1 MAADDSFIRYSDF
14 IVPDD
19 SIEKLIGLL
28 EQVNI
33 HMTKVAQ
40 SVPVTAE
47 KMTAAIKKVT
57 GVTTDGE
64 NALAEMATFIE
75 KLEKA
80 YRDLAYAQSDFGKA
94 AAVVKEQ
101 IKETNQETLS
111 QYKLEKAAKGAID
124 ALNESL
130 RREKSLYDALSEADR
145 LNTAIGGEQIK
156 IIRKL
161 TEERAYAQRELKAS
175 IGAVNDYVRAQVN
188 VMKQDDKLA
197 FATARATDAAA
208 RKRKALKL
216 DAAAMNT
223 NSTSIEGLKARLDR
237 LVASYRKLDE
247 ATRNS
252 AEGENMR
259 KDIMDLTAQYESLNA
274 TMNGSSLSSDALANA
289 SRRLALA
296 QSEEAERIAEINA
309 QADVANYK
317 IKARIQLETDLEKA
331 EERLRLAQSGEAA
344 ALAATNQDIAEQNRL
359 NQTRAA
365 LMRANIPIEVEARN
379 QVDFTKLSYDQLNAI
394 YEANALE
401 LKKLSLS
408 QKAQRDELVAY
419 QQQIAAIMTTM
430 EAGISAGRGGM
441 QRLGKNFDGL
451 SYSISQLLREAPAA
465 AVSMN
470 TFFLAISNNVPM
482 VVDQIRKVI
491 VANKQLKAAGTET
504 VSVVKQIGKSLLSF
518 NAIMMLVV
526 TLFTFFGEDILKW
539 AKNLITGNK
548 VIISTTKALKNLKK
562 QIKETSDEFGEGLS
576 TLYRLQL
583 QWKNLRTEAE
593 KTKWIKNNQSEFS
606 KLGIAIND
614 VADAENVF
622 VKNTAAVIESM
633 RLRAIAA
640 AGEQLATEEYKKAM
654 QEGASRGA
662 LEADYKA
669 HEQSVRGQVRAQ
681 YLQGQQL
688 GSNVWVRD
696 ENGRL
701 RLQVA
706 TQAEL
711 NRRQEEALANDKE
724 RAKQAKEIAASRK
737 LEQQYLQNG
746 MQYTK
751 IALGYTQDVIDV
763 LNSAGIK
770 SEDQKGADKSGANK
784 SGSGRG
790 ARSLDEYIRN
800 MSTTLIKK
808 ANDAAAEAIEDGFEQ
823 RKAQIEANYQNEL
836 AELQKIY
843 GKNED
848 ILNKRGAYAKA
859 TLTPEQ
865 RNKIETSNKA
875 ISQIIVNLE
884 VATNQ
889 KLEKLER
896 EHNIQ
901 MNKLTEERYQYIL
914 NIGTATADEQLDLQ
928 KKILEA
934 QKQAEIET
942 YQKRNQD
949 DRIRDEN
956 GNDIGLQLINQA
968 YAKKEK
974 DLVTKHTQEMYR
986 IIVTGLDNELEAVKS
1001 NSDEEL
1007 NIMLKK
1013 LEAERQIAL
1022 AENRLKPASEQV
1034 SESSINTAF
1043 DTKVARTKGSYA
1055 LEGFEQKQSLEKA
1068 KFDNTEHTTI
1078 QTARFELEQE
1088 KALWEEKVRLAEAGM
1103 LDWSDTQIEEA
1114 KQMIANFEKE
1124 LKKLPKGINEI
1135 IAEIG
1140 EYGVG
1145 GTILKHLGFDDDTV
1159 DAMSMAIDQIK
1170 DSISSLIDAWV
1181 DAADAAV
1188 EAADKQVEAAQKV
1201 LDAEI
1206 EARNNGYANSVV
1218 TAQKELELAK
1228 KSQGEAIKEK
1238 QKAQKAQLAIDTI
1251 TQTSSLITATAQIWS
1266 ALGGVSVIGPALA
1279 IAAIATMW
1287 GTFAA
1292 AKIKAAQVAS
1302 QSEQYGEGGLE
1313 FLEGG
1318 SHASGNDI
1326 DLGVENRRHK
1336 RIRAEG
1342 GEALAIISKKRT
1354 RQYRDILPG
1363 IINSLNKG
1371 TFEQSYMQSFAT
1383 PIGLQL
1389 AGVGQTTDISRLE
1402 RDVTRIKEELSYK
1415 YYSEPDRTIIKNG
1428 NLTRIIKK

>member
-19 SIEKLIGLL
+19 SIEKLIELL
-28 EQVNI
+28 EQVNV
-33 HMTKVAQ
+33 HMSKVAQ

-75 KLEKA
+75 KLEKS

-94 AAVVKEQ
+94 TAVVKEQ
-101 IKETNQETLS
+101 IKEANQETLS
-111 QYKLEKAAKGAID
+111 RYKLDKAAKGAID
-124 ALNESL
+124 ALNESIK
-130 RREKSLYDALSEADR
+130 RETALYNALSEADR
-145 LNTAIGGEQIK
+145 MNVHTNDEHLKK
-156 IIRKL
+156 IRQL
-161 TEERAYAQRELKAS
+161 TQERAYAQRELKAS
-175 IGAVNDYVRAQVN
+175 ISAVNDYVRAQTN
-188 VMKQDDKLA
+188 MLKQDDSLA
-197 FATARATDAAA
+197 AMTARYADAAA
-208 RKRKALKL
+208 RKRKTHQL

-223 NSTSIEGLKARLDR
+223 KATSIDGLKARLDQ

-247 ATRNS
+247 SARNS
-252 AEGENMR
+252 AQGVQMQ
-259 KDIMDLTAQYESLNA
+259 KDIMNLTAQYESLNA
-274 TMNGSSLSSDALANA
+274 TMNGSSLSADALANA

-296 QSEEAERIAEINA
+296 QSTEAERIAEINA
-309 QADVANYK
+309 QADIANFK

-331 EERLRLAQSGEAA
+331 EERLRIAQSGEAA
-344 ALAATNQDIAEQNRL
+344 ELAATNQDIAEQNQL
-359 NQTRAA
+359 NQARAA

-401 LKKLSLS
+401 LRKLSLS
-408 QKAQRDELVAY
+408 QKAQRGELTAY
-419 QQQIAAIMTTM
+419 QQQIAALMTTM

-482 VVDQIRKVI
+482 VVDQIKRVI
-491 VANKQLKAAGTET
+491 TANKQLKAAGTET

-526 TLFTFFGEDILKW
+526 TLLTFFGEDILKW
-539 AKNLITGNK
+539 AKKLITGNNI
-548 VIISTTKALKNLKK
+548 IISTTKALKNLKK

-606 KLGIAIND
+606 KLGIAINN
-614 VADAENVF
+614 VAEAENVF

-662 LEADYKA
+662 LEADYNV

-681 YLQGQQL
+681 YLQGQQI
-688 GSNVWVRD
+688 GSKVWSRD
-696 ENGRL
+696 ENGML

-711 NRRQEEALANDKE
+711 SKLQESALANDKK
-724 RAKQAKEIAASRK
+724 RAKQAKEIAAARER
-737 LEQQYLQNG
+737 EQQYIQNG
-746 MQYTK
+746 MLYTK

-763 LNSAGIK
+763 LNAAGIK
-770 SEDQKGADKSGANK
+770 PEDQKGTDKSGY
-784 SGSGRG
+784 GRG

-808 ANDAAAEAIEDGFEQ
+808 ANDAAAKAIEDGFEQ

-836 AELQKIY
+836 AELQKMY
-843 GKNED
+843 SKNDD
-848 ILNKRGAYAKA
+848 ILNKRGAYAKT

-865 RNKIETSNKA
+865 RNQIETANKG
-875 ISQIIVNLE
+875 ISQILINLE
-884 VATNQ
+884 VAKNQ
-889 KLEKLER
+889 ELEKLER
-896 EHNIQ
+896 EHNIH
-901 MNKLTEERYQYIL
+901 MNKLAEERYQYIL
-914 NIGTATADEQLDLQ
+914 NLGKATADEQLDLQ
-928 KKILEA
+928 KNILVA
-934 QKQAEIET
+934 QKRAEIEA
-942 YQKRNQD
+942 YQKRNKD

-968 YAKKEK
+968 YAKKEE
-974 DLVTKHTQEMYR
+974 DLVTKHMQEMYR
-986 IIVTGLDNELEAVKS
+986 IIVAGLDNELEAVQS

-1007 NIMLKK
+1007 SIKLRK
-1013 LEAERQIAL
+1013 LEAERKIAL

-1034 SESSINTAF
+1034 SESSINAAF
-1043 DTKVARTKGSYA
+1043 DTKVARTKGSHI
-1055 LEGFEQKQSLEKA
+1055 LEGFEQKQGLQKA
-1068 KFDNTEHTTI
+1068 RFNSVEHTTTQI
-1078 QTARFELEQE
+1078 RRFELEQE
-1088 KALWEEKVRLAEAGM
+1088 KALWEEKVKLAEAGM
-1103 LDWSDTQIEEA
+1103 LNWSKVQIDEA
-1114 KQMIANFEKE
+1114 KQMIANINMQ
-1124 LKKLPKGINEI
+1124 LDKLPRKFDEI
-1135 IAEIG
+1135 LADIG
-1140 EYGVG
+1140 EYGIG
-1145 GTILKHLGFDDDTV
+1145 GTILKHLGFDDNAIGAFDKV
-1159 DAMSMAIDQIK
+1159 FDAIK
-1170 DSISSLIDAWV
+1170 DNISSLIDSWNE
-1181 DAADAAV
+1181 AAQAAV
-1188 EAADKQVEAAQKV
+1188 DAADKQVEAAKSV
-1201 LDAEI
+1201 LDAEL

-1218 TAQKELELAK
+1218 TAQKELALARK
-1228 KSQGEAIKEK
+1228 KREEAIKEK
-1238 QKAQKAQLAIDTI
+1238 EKAQKAQLAIDTV
-1251 TQTSSLITATAQIWS
+1251 TQTSSLITATAQLWS
-1266 ALGGVSVIGPALA
+1266 AVGGVPIIGPALA

-1287 GTFAA
+1287 GSFAA

-1326 DLGVENRRHK
+1326 DLGVENKRHK
-1336 RIRAEG
+1336 RMRAEG
-1342 GEALAIISKKRT
+1342 GEALAIINKKRT

-1363 IINSLNKG
+1363 IIESLNKG
-1371 TFEQSYMQSFAT
+1371 TFEQSYMQSFAA
-1383 PIGLQL
+1383 PVELQL
-1389 AGVGQTTDISRLE
+1389 AGFGQPTDISRLE
-1402 RDVTRIKEELSYK
+1402 QDVSRIKEELGYR
-1415 YYSEPDRTIIKNG
+1415 YYSEPDRTIVKKG
-1428 NLTRIIKK
+1428 NLTRIIRR

>member
-19 SIEKLIGLL
+19 SIEKLIELL
-28 EQVNI
+28 EQVNV
-33 HMTKVAQ
+33 HMSKVAQ

-75 KLEKA
+75 KLEKS

-94 AAVVKEQ
+94 TAVVKEQ
-101 IKETNQETLS
+101 IKEANQETLS
-111 QYKLEKAAKGAID
+111 RYKLDKAAKGAID
-124 ALNESL
+124 ALNESIK
-130 RREKSLYDALSEADR
+130 RETALYNALSEADR
-145 LNTAIGGEQIK
+145 MNVHTNDEQLAK
-156 IIRKL
+156 IRQL
-161 TEERAYAQRELKAS
+161 TQERAYAQRELKAS
-175 IGAVNDYVRAQVN
+175 ISAVNDYVRAQTN
-188 VMKQDDKLA
+188 MLKQDDSLA
-197 FATARATDAAA
+197 AMTARYADAAA
-208 RKRKALKL
+208 RKRKAHQL

-223 NSTSIEGLKARLDR
+223 EATSIDGLKARLDQ

-247 ATRNS
+247 SARNS
-252 AEGENMR
+252 AQGVQMQ
-259 KDIMDLTAQYESLNA
+259 KDIMNLTAQYESLNA
-274 TMNGSSLSSDALANA
+274 IMNGSSLSADALANA

-296 QSEEAERIAEINA
+296 QSTEAERIAEINA
-309 QADVANYK
+309 QADIANFK

-344 ALAATNQDIAEQNRL
+344 ELAATNQDIAEQNRL
-359 NQTRAA
+359 NQARAA

-401 LKKLSLS
+401 LRKLSLS
-408 QKAQRDELVAY
+408 QKAQRDELTAY
-419 QQQIAAIMTTM
+419 QQHIAALMTTM

-482 VVDQIRKVI
+482 VVDQIKRVI
-491 VANKQLKAAGTET
+491 TANKQLKAAGTET

-526 TLFTFFGEDILKW
+526 TLLTFFGEDILKW

-562 QIKETSDEFGEGLS
+562 QIKETSEEFGEGLS
-576 TLYRLQL
+576 TLYCLQL

-606 KLGIAIND
+606 KLGIAINN

-662 LEADYKA
+662 LEADYRV

-681 YLQGQQL
+681 YLQGQQI
-688 GSNVWVRD
+688 GSKVWSRD
-696 ENGRL
+696 ENGML

-711 NRRQEEALANDKE
+711 SKLQESALANDEK
-724 RAKQAKEIAASRK
+724 RARQAKEIAAARER
-737 LEQQYLQNG
+737 EQQYIQNG
-746 MQYTK
+746 IQYTK

-763 LNSAGIK
+763 LNAAGIK
-770 SEDQKGADKSGANK
+770 PEDQKGADK

-808 ANDAAAEAIEDGFEQ
+808 ANDAAAKAIEDGFEQ

-836 AELQKIY
+836 AELQKMY
-843 GKNED
+843 SKNDD
-848 ILNKRGAYAKA
+848 ILNKRGAYAKT

-865 RNKIETSNKA
+865 RNQIETANKG
-875 ISQIIVNLE
+875 ISQIIINLE
-884 VATNQ
+884 VAKNQ
-889 KLEKLER
+889 ELEKLER
-896 EHNIQ
+896 EHNIH
-901 MNKLTEERYQYIL
+901 MNKLAEERYQYIL
-914 NIGTATADEQLDLQ
+914 NLGEATADEQLDLQ
-928 KKILEA
+928 KNILKA
-934 QKQAEIET
+934 QKRAEIEA

-949 DRIRDEN
+949 DRIRDDD
-956 GNDIGLQLINQA
+956 GNDIGLRLINQT
-968 YAKKEK
+968 YAKKEE
-974 DLVTKHTQEMYR
+974 DLVTKHMQEMYR
-986 IIVTGLDNELEAVKS
+986 IIVAGLDNELEAVQS

-1007 NIMLKK
+1007 SIKLRK
-1013 LEAERQIAL
+1013 LEAERKIAL

-1034 SESSINTAF
+1034 SESSINAAF
-1043 DTKVARTKGSYA
+1043 DTKAARTRGSHI
-1055 LEGFEQKQSLEKA
+1055 LEGFEQEQGLQKA
-1068 KFDNTEHTTI
+1068 RFYSVEHTTTQI
-1078 QTARFELEQE
+1078 KRFELEQE
-1088 KALWEEKVRLAEAGM
+1088 KAMWEEKVKLAEAGM
-1103 LDWSDTQIEEA
+1103 LNWSKVQIDEA
-1114 KQMIANFEKE
+1114 KQMIANINMQ
-1124 LKKLPKGINEI
+1124 LDKLPRKFDEI
-1135 IAEIG
+1135 LADIG
-1140 EYGVG
+1140 EYGIG
-1145 GTILKHLGFDDDTV
+1145 GTILKHLGFDDNAIGAFNKV
-1159 DAMSMAIDQIK
+1159 FDAIK
-1170 DSISSLIDAWV
+1170 DNISSLIDSWNE
-1181 DAADAAV
+1181 AAQAAV
-1188 EAADKQVEAAQKV
+1188 DAADKQVEAAKSV
-1201 LDAEI
+1201 LDAEL

-1218 TAQKELELAK
+1218 TAQKELALARK
-1228 KSQGEAIKEK
+1228 KREEAIKEK
-1238 QKAQKAQLAIDTI
+1238 EKAQKAQLAIDTV
-1251 TQTSSLITATAQIWS
+1251 TQTSSLITATAQLWS
-1266 ALGGVSVIGPALA
+1266 AVGGVPIIGPALA
-1279 IAAIATMW
+1279 LAAIATMW
-1287 GTFAA
+1287 GSFAA

-1326 DLGVENRRHK
+1326 DLGVENKRHK
-1336 RIRAEG
+1336 RMRAEG
-1342 GEALAIISKKRT
+1342 GEALAIINKKRT

-1363 IINSLNKG
+1363 IIESLNKG

-1383 PIGLQL
+1383 PVELQL
-1389 AGVGQTTDISRLE
+1389 AGFSQSTDISRLE
-1402 RDVTRIKEELSYK
+1402 QDVSRIKEELGYR
-1415 YYSEPDRTIIKNG
+1415 YYSEPDRTIVKKG
-1428 NLTRIIKK
+1428 NLTRIIRK

>member
-19 SIEKLIGLL
+19 SIEKLIELL
-28 EQVNI
+28 EQVNV
-33 HMTKVAQ
+33 HMSKVAQ

-75 KLEKA
+75 RLEKS

-94 AAVVKEQ
+94 TAVVKEQ
-101 IKETNQETLS
+101 IKEVNQETLS
-111 QYKLEKAAKGAID
+111 RYKLDKAAKGAID

-130 RREKSLYDALSEADR
+130 RREKVLYDALSEADR
-145 LNTAIGGEQIK
+145 LNSTIGDKQIE

-175 IGAVNDYVRAQVN
+175 VGAVQDYVRAQTN
-188 VMKQDDKLA
+188 MIKQDDRLA
-197 FATARATDAAA
+197 SLTARYTDAAA
-208 RKRKALKL
+208 RKRKAHQL

-223 NSTSIEGLKARLDR
+223 NATSIDGLKARLDQ
-237 LVASYRKLDE
+237 LVASYRELDE
-247 ATRNS
+247 STRNS
-252 AEGENMR
+252 AQGVQMQ
-259 KDIMDLTAQYESLNA
+259 KDIMNLTAQYEALNA
-274 TMNGSSLSSDALANA
+274 TMNGSSLNADALANA

-296 QSEEAERIAEINA
+296 QSAEAEHIAEINA
-309 QADVANYK
+309 QADVANFK

-344 ALAATNQDIAEQNRL
+344 QLAATNQDIAEQNRL
-359 NQTRAA
+359 NQARAA

-401 LKKLSLS
+401 LRKLSLS
-408 QKAQRDELVAY
+408 QKAQRDELTAY
-419 QQQIAAIMTTM
+419 QQQIAVLMTTM
-430 EAGISAGRGGM
+430 EAGISVGHGGM
-441 QRLGKNFDGL
+441 RRLGKNFDGL

-470 TFFLAISNNVPM
+470 TFFLAVSNNVPM

-491 VANKQLKAAGTET
+491 LANKQLKAAGTET

-518 NAIMMLVV
+518 NAVMMLVV
-526 TLFTFFGEDILKW
+526 TLLTFFGEDILKW

-548 VIISTTKALKNLKK
+548 IIISTTKALKNLKK

-606 KLGIAIND
+606 KLGIAINN
-614 VADAENVF
+614 VTEAENVF

-662 LEADYKA
+662 LEADYSV
-669 HEQSVRGQVRAQ
+669 HEQSVRGQIRAQ
-681 YLQGQQL
+681 YLQGQQI
-688 GSNVWVRD
+688 GSKVWSRD
-696 ENGRL
+696 ENGML

-711 NRRQEEALANDKE
+711 SKLQESALANDKE
-724 RAKQAKEIAASRK
+724 RAKQAKEIAAARER
-737 LEQQYLQNG
+737 EQQYIQNG
-746 MQYTK
+746 MLYTK

-770 SEDQKGADKSGANK
+770 SEDQKGGDKSG

-790 ARSLDEYIRN
+790 VRSLDEYIRN

-808 ANDAAAEAIEDGFEQ
+808 ANDAAAKAIEDGFEQ

-836 AELQKIY
+836 AELQKMY
-843 GKNED
+843 SKNED

-865 RNKIETSNKA
+865 RNQIETANKG
-875 ISQIIVNLE
+875 ISQILTNLE
-884 VATNQ
+884 VAKNQ
-889 KLEKLER
+889 ELEKLER

-901 MNKLTEERYQYIL
+901 MNKLAEERYQYIL
-914 NIGTATADEQLDLQ
+914 NLGNATADEQLDLQ
-928 KKILEA
+928 KKILAA
-934 QKQAEIET
+934 QKRVEIET

-949 DRIRDEN
+949 DRIRDED
-956 GNDIGLQLINQA
+956 GNDIGLRLINQT
-968 YAKKEK
+968 YAKKEE
-974 DLVTKHTQEMYR
+974 DLVTKHMQEMYR
-986 IIVTGLDNELEAVKS
+986 IIVAGLDNELEAVQS

-1007 NIMLKK
+1007 SIKLKK
-1013 LEAERQIAL
+1013 LEAERKIAL
-1022 AENRLKPASEQV
+1022 AENRLKPVSEQV
-1034 SESSINTAF
+1034 SESSINAAF
-1043 DTKVARTKGSYA
+1043 DTKAARTKGSHI
-1055 LEGFEQKQSLEKA
+1055 LEGFEQRQGLQKA
-1068 KFDNTEHTTI
+1068 RFDSAEHTTTQI
-1078 QTARFELEQE
+1078 KRFELEQE
-1088 KALWEEKVRLAEAGM
+1088 KAMWEEKVKLAEAGM
-1103 LDWSDTQIEEA
+1103 LNWSKVQIDEA
-1114 KQMIANFEKE
+1114 KQMIANINME
-1124 LKKLPKGINEI
+1124 LDKLPRKFDEI
-1135 IAEIG
+1135 LADIG
-1140 EYGVG
+1140 EYGIG
-1145 GTILKHLGFDDDTV
+1145 GTILKHLGFDND
-1159 DAMSMAIDQIK
+1159 AIDAFGTVFDAIK
-1170 DSISSLIDAWV
+1170 DNISSLIDSWNE
-1181 DAADAAV
+1181 AAQAAV
-1188 EAADKQVEAAQKV
+1188 DAADKQVEAAKSV
-1201 LDAEI
+1201 LDAEL

-1218 TAQKELELAK
+1218 TAQKELALSRK
-1228 KSQGEAIKEK
+1228 KREEAIKEK
-1238 QKAQKAQLAIDTI
+1238 EKAQKAQLAIDTI
-1251 TQTSSLITATAQIWS
+1251 TQTSSLITATAQLWS
-1266 ALGGVSVIGPALA
+1266 SVGGVPIIGPALA

-1287 GTFAA
+1287 GSFAA

-1326 DLGVENRRHK
+1326 DLGVENKRHK
-1336 RIRAEG
+1336 RMRAEG

-1363 IINSLNKG
+1363 IIESLNKG
-1371 TFEQSYMQSFAT
+1371 TFEQSYMQSFAA
-1383 PIGLQL
+1383 PVELQL
-1389 AGVGQTTDISRLE
+1389 AGFSQSTDISRLE
-1402 RDVTRIKEELSYK
+1402 QDVSRIKEELGYR
-1415 YYSEPDRTIIKNG
+1415 YYSEPDRTIVKKG
-1428 NLTRIIKK
+1428 NLTRIIRK

>member
-28 EQVNI
+28 EQVNV

-75 KLEKA
+75 KLERA

-101 IKETNQETLS
+101 IKEANQETIS

-130 RREKSLYDALSEADR
+130 RREKALYDALSETDR

-156 IIRKL
+156 MIRKL
-161 TEERAYAQRELKAS
+161 TEERAYAQRELRAS

-188 VMKQDDKLA
+188 EMKQEDRLA
-197 FATARATDAAA
+197 AVTARTADSVA
-208 RKRKALKL
+208 RKRKEHKL
-216 DAAAMNT
+216 NAAAMNT
-223 NSTSIEGLKARLDR
+223 DATSIEGLKARLDQ
-237 LVASYRKLDE
+237 LVASYRKLDG
-247 ATRNS
+247 ATRSS
-252 AEGENMR
+252 AEGEKMR
-259 KDIMDLTAQYESLNA
+259 KDIMDLTAQYEALNA
-274 TMNGSSLSSDALANA
+274 IMNGSSLSADALANA

-309 QADVANYK
+309 QADIANYK

-344 ALAATNQDIAEQNRL
+344 ELAATNQDIAEQNRL

-419 QQQIAAIMTTM
+419 QQQIAALMTTM
-430 EAGISAGRGGM
+430 EVGISAGRGGM

-482 VVDQIRKVI
+482 VVDQIKRVI
-491 VANKQLKAAGTET
+491 TANKQLRAAGIET
-504 VSVVKQIGKSLLSF
+504 VSVIKQIGKSLVSF
-518 NAIMMLVV
+518 NAIMMAMV

-539 AKNLITGNK
+539 VKNLITGNRI
-548 VIISTTKALKNLKK
+548 IISTTKALKNLKK
-562 QIKETSDEFGEGLS
+562 QIKETSDEFGENLS
-576 TLYRLQL
+576 VLYRLQL
-583 QWKNLRTEAE
+583 QWKNLRTETE
-593 KTKWIKNNQSEFS
+593 KTRWIKNNQSEFS
-606 KLGIAIND
+606 KLGIAINS
-614 VADAENVF
+614 VADAENAF
-622 VKNTAAVIESM
+622 IKNTGAVIESI

-640 AGEQLATEEYKKAM
+640 AAEQLAAEEYKKAM

-662 LEADYKA
+662 LEAEYQA
-669 HEQSVRGQVRAQ
+669 HENSVRGRIQAE
-681 YLQGQQL
+681 YLQGGQVGGYSWTHDSYGRQVLQKTTQEQL
-688 GSNVWVRD
+688 NK
-696 ENGRL
+696 L
-701 RLQVA
+701 
-706 TQAEL
+706 
-711 NRRQEEALANDKE
+711 QEEALANDKK
-724 RAKQAKEIAASRK
+724 RAKQAKEIAASRER
-737 LEQQYLQNG
+737 EQQYIQNG
-746 MQYTK
+746 VQYTRMG
-751 IALGYTQDVIDV
+751 LGYTQDIIDK
-763 LNSAGIK
+763 LNAAGIK
-770 SEDQKGADKSGANK
+770 SADQKSTG
-784 SGSGRG
+784 GSKG

-808 ANDAAAEAIEDGFEQ
+808 ANDAAAKAIEDGFEQ
-823 RKAQIEANYQNEL
+823 RRAQIEANYLNEL
-836 AELQKIY
+836 AELQKTY
-843 GKNED
+843 SKNDD
-848 ILNKRGAYAKA
+848 ILNKRGAYANT
-859 TLTPEQ
+859 TLTSEQ
-865 RNKIETSNKA
+865 RNKIETANKA
-875 ISQIIVNLE
+875 IGQILINLE
-884 VATNQ
+884 VATN
-889 KLEKLER
+889 KELEDLER

-901 MNKLTEERYQYIL
+901 MNKLVEERYQYIL
-914 NIGTATADEQLDLQ
+914 DIGTATMDEQLDLQ

-934 QKQAEIET
+934 QRKAEIEA

-949 DRIRDEN
+949 DRIRDKN
-956 GNDIGLQLINQA
+956 GNDIGLPLINA
-968 YAKKEK
+968 
-974 DLVTKHTQEMYR
+974 
-986 IIVTGLDNELEAVKS
+986 
-1001 NSDEEL
+1001 
-1007 NIMLKK
+1007 
-1013 LEAERQIAL
+1013 
-1022 AENRLKPASEQV
+1022 
-1034 SESSINTAF
+1034 AF
-1043 DTKVARTKGSYA
+1043 DTKVARTEGRYT
-1055 LEGFEQKQSLEKA
+1055 LEDFEQKQSLEKA
-1068 KFDNTEHTTI
+1068 RFDNAEHTTVQI
-1078 QTARFELEQE
+1078 TRFELEQE
-1088 KALWEEKVRLAEAGM
+1088 KALWEEKVKLAKAGM
-1103 LDWSDTQIEEA
+1103 LDWSKTQIEEA
-1114 KQMIANFEKE
+1114 EQMITNLDKE
-1124 LKKLPKGINEI
+1124 LKKLPTGINEVL
-1135 IAEIG
+1135 AEIG
-1140 EYGVG
+1140 EYGIG
-1145 GTILKHLGFDDDTV
+1145 GTILKHLGFDDEAV
-1159 DAMSMAIDQIK
+1159 DAMSTAIDQIK

-1188 EAADKQVEAAQKV
+1188 EAANKQVDAAQKV

-1206 EARNNGYANSVV
+1206 EARNNGYANQVV
-1218 TAQKELELAK
+1218 TAQKELELARK
-1228 KSQGEAIKEK
+1228 NQNAAIKEK
-1238 QKAQKAQLAIDTI
+1238 QKAQKAQLALDTA
-1251 TQTSSLITATAQIWS
+1251 TQASSLVTASAQIWA
-1266 ALGGVSVIGPALA
+1266 ALSGVKVIGPALA

-1287 GTFAA
+1287 GSFIDARA
-1292 AKIKAAQVAS
+1292 RAS
-1302 QSEQYGEGGLE
+1302 QVVSRSEQYGEGGLE

-1326 DLGVENRRHK
+1326 DLGVENKRHK
-1336 RIRAEG
+1336 RMRAEG

-1363 IINSLNKG
+1363 IIESLNKG
-1371 TFEQSYMQSFAT
+1371 TFEQSYTQSFAV

-1389 AGVGQTTDISRLE
+1389 AGASQPTDISRLE
-1402 RDVTRIKEELSYK
+1402 RDVTRIKEELGYR
-1415 YYSEPDRTIIKNG
+1415 YYSEPDRTIVKKG

>member
-19 SIEKLIGLL
+19 SIEKLIELL
-28 EQVNI
+28 EQVNV
-33 HMTKVAQ
+33 HMSKVAQ

-75 KLEKA
+75 KLEKS

-94 AAVVKEQ
+94 TAVVKEQ
-101 IKETNQETLS
+101 IKEVNQETLS
-111 QYKLEKAAKGAID
+111 RYKLDKAAKGAID
-124 ALNESL
+124 ALNESIKH
-130 RREKSLYDALSEADR
+130 ETALYNALSEADR
-145 LNTAIGGEQIK
+145 MNVHTNDEQLAK
-156 IIRKL
+156 IRQL
-161 TEERAYAQRELKAS
+161 TQERAYAQRELKAS
-175 IGAVNDYVRAQVN
+175 ISAVNDYVRAQVN
-188 VMKQDDKLA
+188 MIKQDDSLA
-197 FATARATDAAA
+197 TVTARYADAAA
-208 RKRKALKL
+208 RKRKTHQL

-223 NSTSIEGLKARLDR
+223 NASSIEGLKARLNQ

-247 ATRNS
+247 SARNS
-252 AEGENMR
+252 AQGVQMQ
-259 KDIMDLTAQYESLNA
+259 KDIMNLTAQYEALNA
-274 TMNGSSLSSDALANA
+274 TMNGSSLSADALANA

-296 QSEEAERIAEINA
+296 QSAEAEHIAEINA
-309 QADVANYK
+309 QADVANFK

-344 ALAATNQDIAEQNRL
+344 QLAATNQDIAEQNRL
-359 NQTRAA
+359 NQARAA

-394 YEANALE
+394 YEVNALE
-401 LKKLSLS
+401 LRKLSLS
-408 QKAQRDELVAY
+408 QKAQRDELTAY
-419 QQQIAAIMTTM
+419 QQQIAALMTTM
-430 EAGISAGRGGM
+430 EAGISVGRGGM

-491 VANKQLKAAGTET
+491 LANKQLKAAGTET

-518 NAIMMLVV
+518 NAVIMLVV

-539 AKNLITGNK
+539 AKKLITGNK
-548 VIISTTKALKNLKK
+548 IIISTTKALKNLKK

-583 QWKNLRTEAE
+583 QWKNLRTEVE

-606 KLGIAIND
+606 KLGIAINN

-622 VKNTAAVIESM
+622 IKNTAAVIESM

-662 LEADYKA
+662 LEADYRV
-669 HEQSVRGQVRAQ
+669 HEQSVRGQIRAQ
-681 YLQGQQL
+681 YLQGQQI
-688 GSNVWVRD
+688 GSKVWSRD
-696 ENGRL
+696 ENGML

-711 NRRQEEALANDKE
+711 SKLQESALANDKE
-724 RAKQAKEIAASRK
+724 RAKQVKEIAAARER
-737 LEQQYLQNG
+737 EQQYIQNG
-746 MQYTK
+746 MLYTK

-770 SEDQKGADKSGANK
+770 PEDQKGGDKSG

-790 ARSLDEYIRN
+790 VRSLDEYIRN

-808 ANDAAAEAIEDGFEQ
+808 ANDAAAKAIEDGFEQ

-836 AELQKIY
+836 AELQKMY
-843 GKNED
+843 SKNED

-865 RNKIETSNKA
+865 RNQIETANKG
-875 ISQIIVNLE
+875 ISQILTNLE
-884 VATNQ
+884 VAKNQ
-889 KLEKLER
+889 ELEKLER

-901 MNKLTEERYQYIL
+901 MNKLAEERYQYIL
-914 NIGTATADEQLDLQ
+914 NLGNATADEQLDLQ
-928 KKILEA
+928 KKILAA
-934 QKQAEIET
+934 QKKAEIET

-949 DRIRDEN
+949 DRIRDED
-956 GNDIGLQLINQA
+956 GNDIGLRLINQT
-968 YAKKEK
+968 YAKKEE
-974 DLVTKHTQEMYR
+974 DLVTKHMQEMYR
-986 IIVTGLDNELEAVKS
+986 IIVAGLDNELEAVQS

-1007 NIMLKK
+1007 SIKLKK
-1013 LEAERQIAL
+1013 LEAERKIAL

-1034 SESSINTAF
+1034 SESSINAAF
-1043 DTKVARTKGSYA
+1043 DTKVARTKGSHI
-1055 LEGFEQKQSLEKA
+1055 LEGFEQRQGLQKA
-1068 KFDNTEHTTI
+1068 RFDSAEHTTTQI
-1078 QTARFELEQE
+1078 KRFELEQE
-1088 KALWEEKVRLAEAGM
+1088 KAMWEEKVKLAEAGM
-1103 LDWSDTQIEEA
+1103 LNWSKVQIDEA
-1114 KQMIANFEKE
+1114 KQMIANINME
-1124 LKKLPKGINEI
+1124 LDKLPRKFDEI
-1135 IAEIG
+1135 LADIG
-1140 EYGVG
+1140 EYGIG
-1145 GTILKHLGFDDDTV
+1145 GTILKHLGFDND
-1159 DAMSMAIDQIK
+1159 AIDAFGTVFDAIK
-1170 DSISSLIDAWV
+1170 DNISSLIDSWNE
-1181 DAADAAV
+1181 AAQAAV
-1188 EAADKQVEAAQKV
+1188 DAADKQVEAAKSV
-1201 LDAEI
+1201 LDAEL

-1218 TAQKELELAK
+1218 TAQKELALSRK
-1228 KSQGEAIKEK
+1228 KREEAIKEK
-1238 QKAQKAQLAIDTI
+1238 EKAQKAQLAIDTI
-1251 TQTSSLITATAQIWS
+1251 TQTSSLITATAQLWS
-1266 ALGGVSVIGPALA
+1266 SVGGVPIIGPALA

-1287 GTFAA
+1287 GSFAA

-1326 DLGVENRRHK
+1326 DLGVENKRHK
-1336 RIRAEG
+1336 RMRAEG

-1363 IINSLNKG
+1363 IIESLNKG
-1371 TFEQSYMQSFAT
+1371 TFEQSYMQSFAA
-1383 PIGLQL
+1383 PVELQL
-1389 AGVGQTTDISRLE
+1389 AGFSQSTDISRLE
-1402 RDVTRIKEELSYK
+1402 QDVSRIKEELGYR
-1415 YYSEPDRTIIKNG
+1415 YYSEPDRTIVKKG
-1428 NLTRIIKK
+1428 NLTRIIRK

>member
-28 EQVNI
+28 EQVNV
-33 HMTKVAQ
+33 HMSKVAQ

-64 NALAEMATFIE
+64 NALAEMAAFIE

-130 RREKSLYDALSEADR
+130 RREKALYDALSETDR

-156 IIRKL
+156 MIRKL
-161 TEERAYAQRELKAS
+161 TEERAYAQRELRAS
-175 IGAVNDYVRAQVN
+175 VGAANDYVRAQVN
-188 VMKQDDKLA
+188 AMKQEDKLA
-197 FATARATDAAA
+197 LLTARTADIAA
-208 RKRKALKL
+208 RKRKEHQLN
-216 DAAAMNT
+216 AAAMNQ
-223 NSTSIEGLKARLDR
+223 NATSIAGLKARLDQ
-237 LVASYRKLDE
+237 LVHTYRQLDVT
-247 ATRNS
+247 TRES
-252 AEGENMR
+252 PTGEKMR
-259 KDIMDLTAQYESLNA
+259 KDIMDLTAQYEALNA
-274 TMNGSSLSSDALANA
+274 SMNGSSLSADALANA

-296 QSEEAERIAEINA
+296 QSTEAERIAEINA

-344 ALAATNQDIAEQNRL
+344 ELAATNQDIAEQNRL

-419 QQQIAAIMTTM
+419 QQQIAALMTTM
-430 EAGISAGRGGM
+430 EVGISAGRGGM

-491 VANKQLKAAGTET
+491 TANKQLKAAGTET
-504 VSVVKQIGKSLLSF
+504 VSVVKQIVKSLFSF

-526 TLFTFFGEDILKW
+526 TLLTFFGEDILKW

-562 QIKETSDEFGEGLS
+562 QIKKTSDEFGEGLS

-606 KLGIAIND
+606 KLGIAINNI
-614 VADAENVF
+614 ADAENVF
-622 VKNTAAVIESM
+622 IKNTGAVIESM

-640 AGEQLATEEYKKAM
+640 AAEQLAAEEYKKAM
-654 QEGASRGA
+654 QEGASRAA
-662 LEADYKA
+662 LEADYEA
-669 HEQSVRGQVRAQ
+669 HEKSVRGRIQAQ
-681 YLQGQQL
+681 YLQNGQV
-688 GSNVWVRD
+688 GDYTWTHER
-696 ENGRL
+696 GRQV
-701 RLQVA
+701 LQKT
-706 TQAEL
+706 TQEEL
-711 NRRQEEALANDKE
+711 NRLQEEALKTDKE
-724 RAKQAKEIAASRK
+724 RAKQAKEIEASSKR
-737 LEQQYLQNG
+737 EAQYKANG
-746 MQYTK
+746 VQFTRM
-751 IALGYTQDVIDV
+751 ALGYTQDVIDK
-763 LNSAGIK
+763 LNAAGIK
-770 SEDQKGADKSGANK
+770 TEDQKDAGA
-784 SGSGRG
+784 GRG
-790 ARSLDEYIRN
+790 VRSLDEYIRN

-808 ANDAAAEAIEDGFEQ
+808 ANDAAANAIEDGFEQ
-823 RKAQIEANYQNEL
+823 RKAQIEADYQNEL
-836 AELQKIY
+836 AELQKMY
-843 GKNED
+843 SKNED
-848 ILNKRGAYAKA
+848 ILNKRGAYAKT

-865 RNKIETSNKA
+865 RNQIETSNKA
-875 ISQIIVNLE
+875 IGQILINLE
-884 VATNQ
+884 VAKNQ

-914 NIGTATADEQLDLQ
+914 NLGEATADEQLDLQ

-934 QKQAEIET
+934 QKKAEIEA

-956 GNDIGLQLINQA
+956 GNDIGPQLISQT

-986 IIVTGLDNELEAVKS
+986 IIVTGLDNELEAVQS

-1007 NIMLKK
+1007 DILLKK

-1034 SESSINTAF
+1034 SESSIKAAFNTKA
-1043 DTKVARTKGSYA
+1043 DRAKGSHA
-1055 LEGFEQKQSLEKA
+1055 LEGFEQKQALKKA
-1068 KFDNTEHTTI
+1068 RFDSTEHTTI
-1078 QTARFELEQE
+1078 QINRFELEQE
-1088 KALWEEKVRLAEAGM
+1088 RDLWTKKVELAEAGM
-1103 LDWSDTQIEEA
+1103 LDWSKTQIDEA

-1124 LKKLPKGINEI
+1124 LKKLPKGVNEI

-1145 GTILKHLGFDDDTV
+1145 GTILKRLGFDDKAV
-1159 DAMSMAIDQIK
+1159 DAMGMTIDQIK
-1170 DSISSLIDAWV
+1170 DNISSLIDAWNE
-1181 DAADAAV
+1181 AAQAAV
-1188 EAADKQVEAAQKV
+1188 DAADKQVEAAQRT

-1206 EARNNGYANSVV
+1206 EARNNGYANEVV
-1218 TAQKELELAK
+1218 TAQKELALARK
-1228 KSQGEAIKEK
+1228 NREKALKE
-1238 QKAQKAQLAIDTI
+1238 QEKAQKAQRALDSIQQA
-1251 TQTSSLITATAQIWS
+1251 SNLVTAS
-1266 ALGGVSVIGPALA
+1266 ALIWAQLGFPYAIPA
-1279 IAAIATMW
+1279 IALMW
-1287 GTFAA
+1287 ASFAA
-1292 AKIKAAQVAS
+1292 AKIKALQVS
-1302 QSEQYGEGGLE
+1302 KQNTEQYGEGGLE

-1326 DLGVENRRHK
+1326 DLGVENKRHK
-1336 RIRAEG
+1336 RMRAEG

-1363 IINSLNKG
+1363 IIESLNKG
-1371 TFEQSYMQSFAT
+1371 TFEQSYMQSFAA
-1383 PIGLQL
+1383 PIELQL

-1402 RDVTRIKEELSYK
+1402 RDVTHIKEELGYR
-1415 YYSEPDRTIIKNG
+1415 YYSEPDQTIIKKG

>member
-28 EQVNI
+28 EQVNV

-101 IKETNQETLS
+101 IKEANQETIS

-130 RREKSLYDALSEADR
+130 RREKALYDALSETDR

-156 IIRKL
+156 MIRKL
-161 TEERAYAQRELKAS
+161 TEERAYAQRELRAS

-188 VMKQDDKLA
+188 EMKQEDRLA
-197 FATARATDAAA
+197 AVTARTADSAA
-208 RKRKALKL
+208 RKRKEHKL
-216 DAAAMNT
+216 NAAAMNT
-223 NSTSIEGLKARLDR
+223 DATSIEGLKARLDQ
-237 LVASYRKLDE
+237 LVASYRKLDG
-247 ATRNS
+247 ATRSS
-252 AEGENMR
+252 AEGEKMR
-259 KDIMDLTAQYESLNA
+259 KDIMDLTAQYEALNA
-274 TMNGSSLSSDALANA
+274 IMNGSSLSADALANA

-296 QSEEAERIAEINA
+296 QSEEAEHIAEINA
-309 QADVANYK
+309 QADIANYK

-408 QKAQRDELVAY
+408 QKAQRDELVTY
-419 QQQIAAIMTTM
+419 QQQIAALMTTM
-430 EAGISAGRGGM
+430 EVGISAGRGGM

-482 VVDQIRKVI
+482 VVDQIRRVI
-491 VANKQLKAAGTET
+491 IANKQLKAAGAET
-504 VSVVKQIGKSLLSF
+504 VSVVKQIGKSLVSF
-518 NAIMMLVV
+518 NAIMMAVV
-526 TLFTFFGEDILKW
+526 TLFTLFGEDILKW
-539 AKNLITGNK
+539 AKNLVTGNK

-654 QEGASRGA
+654 QEGTSRGA
-662 LEADYKA
+662 LEADYQA
-669 HEQSVRGQVRAQ
+669 HEQSVRGQIRAQ
-681 YLQGQQL
+681 YLQGQQI
-688 GSNVWVRD
+688 GSNVWTRD
-696 ENGRL
+696 KSGRL
-701 RLQVA
+701 RLQVT

-724 RAKQAKEIAASRK
+724 RAKQAKEIADARER
-737 LEQQYLQNG
+737 EQQYIQNG

-770 SEDQKGADKSGANK
+770 SEDQKSTGNAGA
-784 SGSGRG
+784 GRG
-790 ARSLDEYIRN
+790 ARSLNEYIRN

-808 ANDAAAEAIEDGFEQ
+808 ANDAAAKAIEDGFEQ

-836 AELQKIY
+836 AELQKTY
-843 GKNED
+843 SKNDD
-848 ILNKRGAYAKA
+848 ILNKRGAYANT

-865 RNKIETSNKA
+865 RNQIETSNKA
-875 ISQIIVNLE
+875 IGQILINLE

-889 KLEKLER
+889 ELEKLER

-914 NIGTATADEQLDLQ
+914 DIGNATMDEQLDLQ

-934 QKQAEIET
+934 QRKAEIEA

-956 GNDIGLQLINQA
+956 GNDIGLPLINA
-968 YAKKEK
+968 
-974 DLVTKHTQEMYR
+974 
-986 IIVTGLDNELEAVKS
+986 
-1001 NSDEEL
+1001 
-1007 NIMLKK
+1007 
-1013 LEAERQIAL
+1013 
-1022 AENRLKPASEQV
+1022 
-1034 SESSINTAF
+1034 AF
-1043 DTKVARTKGSYA
+1043 DTKVARTVGRYT
-1055 LEGFEQKQSLEKA
+1055 LEDFEQKQSLEKA
-1068 KFDNTEHTTI
+1068 RFDNIEHTTVQI
-1078 QTARFELEQE
+1078 TRFELEQE
-1088 KALWEEKVRLAEAGM
+1088 KALWEEKVKLAKAGM
-1103 LDWSDTQIEEA
+1103 LDWSKTQIEEA
-1114 KQMIANFEKE
+1114 EQMITNLDKE
-1124 LKKLPKGINEI
+1124 LKKLPTGINEVL
-1135 IAEIG
+1135 AEIG
-1140 EYGVG
+1140 EYGIG
-1145 GTILKHLGFDDDTV
+1145 GTILKHLGFDDNQIG
-1159 DAMSMAIDQIK
+1159 AFNMAIDAIK
-1170 DSISSLIDAWV
+1170 DNISSLVDAWNEAAQAAV
-1181 DAADAAV
+1181 DAAN
-1188 EAADKQVEAAQKV
+1188 KQVDAAQKV

-1206 EARNNGYANSVV
+1206 EARNNGYANKVV
-1218 TAQKELELAK
+1218 TAQKELELARK
-1228 KSQGEAIKEK
+1228 NQDAAIKEK
-1238 QKAQKAQLAIDTI
+1238 QKAQKAQLAIDAV
-1251 TQTSSLITATAQIWS
+1251 TQASSLVTASAQIWS
-1266 ALGGVSVIGPALA
+1266 ALSGVKVIGPALA
-1279 IAAIATMW
+1279 IAAIGAMW
-1287 GTFAA
+1287 GSFID
-1292 AKIKAAQVAS
+1292 AKIRASQIRS

-1326 DLGVENRRHK
+1326 DLGVENKRHK
-1336 RIRAEG
+1336 RMRAEG

-1363 IINSLNKG
+1363 IIESLNKG
-1371 TFEQSYMQSFAT
+1371 TFEQSYTQSFAV

-1389 AGVGQTTDISRLE
+1389 AGASQPTDISRLE
-1402 RDVTRIKEELSYK
+1402 RDVTRIKEELGYR
-1415 YYSEPDRTIIKNG
+1415 YYSEPDRTIVKKG

>member
-19 SIEKLIGLL
+19 SIEKLIELL
-28 EQVNI
+28 EQVNV
-33 HMTKVAQ
+33 HMSKVAQ

-75 KLEKA
+75 KLEKS

-94 AAVVKEQ
+94 TAVVKEQ
-101 IKETNQETLS
+101 IKEVNQETLS
-111 QYKLEKAAKGAID
+111 RYKLDKAAKGAID

-130 RREKSLYDALSEADR
+130 RREKVLYDALSEADR
-145 LNTAIGGEQIK
+145 LNSTIGDKQIE

-175 IGAVNDYVRAQVN
+175 VGAVQDYVRAQTN
-188 VMKQDDKLA
+188 MIKQDDRLA
-197 FATARATDAAA
+197 SLTARYTDAAA
-208 RKRKALKL
+208 RKRKAHQL

-223 NSTSIEGLKARLDR
+223 NATSIDGLKARLDQ

-247 ATRNS
+247 STRNS
-252 AEGENMR
+252 AQGVQMQ
-259 KDIMDLTAQYESLNA
+259 KDIMNLTAQYEALNA
-274 TMNGSSLSSDALANA
+274 TMSGSSLSADALANA
-289 SRRLALA
+289 SRRLALT
-296 QSEEAERIAEINA
+296 QSAEAEHIAEINA
-309 QADVANYK
+309 QADVANFK

-344 ALAATNQDIAEQNRL
+344 QLAATNQDIAEQNRL
-359 NQTRAA
+359 NQARAA

-401 LKKLSLS
+401 LRKLSLS
-408 QKAQRDELVAY
+408 QKAQRDELTAY
-419 QQQIAAIMTTM
+419 QQQIAALMTTM
-430 EAGISAGRGGM
+430 EAGISVGRGGM

-491 VANKQLKAAGTET
+491 LANKQLKAAGTET

-518 NAIMMLVV
+518 NAVMMLVV
-526 TLFTFFGEDILKW
+526 TLLTFFGEDILKW
-539 AKNLITGNK
+539 AKKLITGNK
-548 VIISTTKALKNLKK
+548 IIISTTKALKNLKK

-606 KLGIAIND
+606 KLGIAINN

-622 VKNTAAVIESM
+622 IKNTAAVIESM

-640 AGEQLATEEYKKAM
+640 AGEQLATEDYKKAM

-662 LEADYKA
+662 LEADYRV
-669 HEQSVRGQVRAQ
+669 HEQSVRGQIRAQ
-681 YLQGQQL
+681 YLQGQQI
-688 GSNVWVRD
+688 GSKVWSRD
-696 ENGRL
+696 ENGML

-711 NRRQEEALANDKE
+711 SKLQESALANDKE
-724 RAKQAKEIAASRK
+724 RAKQAKEIAAARER
-737 LEQQYLQNG
+737 EQQYIQNG
-746 MQYTK
+746 MLYTK

-763 LNSAGIK
+763 LNAAGIK
-770 SEDQKGADKSGANK
+770 PEDQKGDDKSG

-790 ARSLDEYIRN
+790 VRSLDEYIRN

-808 ANDAAAEAIEDGFEQ
+808 ANDAAAKAIEDGFEQ

-836 AELQKIY
+836 AELQKMY
-843 GKNED
+843 SKNDD
-848 ILNKRGAYAKA
+848 ILNKRGAYAKT

-865 RNKIETSNKA
+865 RNQIETANKG
-875 ISQIIVNLE
+875 ISQILTNLE
-884 VATNQ
+884 VAKNQ
-889 KLEKLER
+889 ELEKLER

-901 MNKLTEERYQYIL
+901 MNKLAEERYQYIL
-914 NIGTATADEQLDLQ
+914 NLGNATADEQLDLQ
-928 KKILEA
+928 KKILAA
-934 QKQAEIET
+934 QKKAEIET

-949 DRIRDEN
+949 DRIRDED
-956 GNDIGLQLINQA
+956 GNDIGLRLINQT
-968 YAKKEK
+968 YAKKEE
-974 DLVTKHTQEMYR
+974 DLVTKHMQEMYR
-986 IIVTGLDNELEAVKS
+986 IIVAGLDNELEAVQS

-1007 NIMLKK
+1007 SILLKK
-1013 LEAERQIAL
+1013 LEAERKIAL

-1034 SESSINTAF
+1034 SESSINAAF
-1043 DTKVARTKGSYA
+1043 DTKVARTKGSHI
-1055 LEGFEQKQSLEKA
+1055 LEGFEQKQGLQKA
-1068 KFDNTEHTTI
+1068 RFDSVEHTTTQI
-1078 QTARFELEQE
+1078 KRFELEQE
-1088 KALWEEKVRLAEAGM
+1088 KAMWEEKVKLAEAGM
-1103 LDWSDTQIEEA
+1103 LNWSKVQIDEA
-1114 KQMIANFEKE
+1114 KQMIANIETE
-1124 LKKLPKGINEI
+1124 LNKLPRKFDEI
-1135 IAEIG
+1135 LADIG
-1140 EYGVG
+1140 EYGIG
-1145 GTILKHLGFDDDTV
+1145 GTILKHLGFDND
-1159 DAMSMAIDQIK
+1159 AIDAFGTVFDAIK
-1170 DSISSLIDAWV
+1170 DNISSLIDSWNE
-1181 DAADAAV
+1181 AAQAAV
-1188 EAADKQVEAAQKV
+1188 DAADKQVEAAKSV
-1201 LDAEI
+1201 LDAEL

-1218 TAQKELELAK
+1218 TAQKELALSRK
-1228 KSQGEAIKEK
+1228 KREEAIKEK
-1238 QKAQKAQLAIDTI
+1238 EKAQKAQLAIDTI
-1251 TQTSSLITATAQIWS
+1251 TQTSSLITATAQLWS
-1266 ALGGVSVIGPALA
+1266 SVGGVPIIGPALA
-1279 IAAIATMW
+1279 LAAIATMW
-1287 GTFAA
+1287 GSFAA

-1326 DLGVENRRHK
+1326 DLGVENKRHK
-1336 RIRAEG
+1336 RMRAEG

-1363 IINSLNKG
+1363 IIESLNKG
-1371 TFEQSYMQSFAT
+1371 TFEQSYMQSFAA
-1383 PIGLQL
+1383 PVELQL
-1389 AGVGQTTDISRLE
+1389 AGFSQSTDISRLE
-1402 RDVTRIKEELSYK
+1402 QDVSRIKEELGYR
-1415 YYSEPDRTIIKNG
+1415 YYSEPDRTIVKKG
-1428 NLTRIIKK
+1428 NLTRIIRK

>member
-28 EQVNI
+28 EQVNA

-75 KLEKA
+75 KLEKS

-94 AAVVKEQ
+94 TAVVKEQ
-101 IKETNQETLS
+101 IKEANQETLS
-111 QYKLEKAAKGAID
+111 RYKLDKAAKGAID

-130 RREKSLYDALSEADR
+130 RREKALYDALSEADR
-145 LNTAIGGEQIK
+145 LNASIGGEQIK

-175 IGAVNDYVRAQVN
+175 VGAAQDYVRAQTN
-188 VMKQDDKLA
+188 MLKQDDRLA
-197 FATARATDAAA
+197 AMTARYADVAA
-208 RKRKALKL
+208 RKRKAHQL

-223 NSTSIEGLKARLDR
+223 DATSIEGLKARLDQ

-247 ATRNS
+247 STRNS
-252 AEGENMR
+252 AQGVQMQ
-259 KDIMDLTAQYESLNA
+259 KDIMSLTAQYETLNA
-274 TMNGSSLSSDALANA
+274 TMNGSSLSTDALANA

-296 QSEEAERIAEINA
+296 QSTEAEHIAEINA
-309 QADVANYK
+309 QADIANYK

-331 EERLRLAQSGEAA
+331 EERLRLAQSGEAVE
-344 ALAATNQDIAEQNRL
+344 LAATNQNIAEQNRL

-408 QKAQRDELVAY
+408 QKAQRDELVEY
-419 QQQIAAIMTTM
+419 QQQIAALMTTM

-482 VVDQIRKVI
+482 VVDQIKRVI
-491 VANKQLKAAGTET
+491 TANKQLKTAGTET

-518 NAIMMLVV
+518 NAVVMLVV
-526 TLFTFFGEDILKW
+526 TLLTFFGEDILKW
-539 AKNLITGNK
+539 AKNLITGNN

-562 QIKETSDEFGEGLS
+562 QIKETSGEFGEGLS

-606 KLGIAIND
+606 KLGTAINNI
-614 VADAENVF
+614 ADAENVF
-622 VKNTAAVIESM
+622 IKNTGAVVESM

-640 AGEQLATEEYKKAM
+640 AAEQLAAEEYKKAM
-654 QEGASRGA
+654 QEGASRAA
-662 LEADYKA
+662 LEADYEA
-669 HEQSVRGQVRAQ
+669 HEKSVRGRIQAQ
-681 YLQGQQL
+681 YLQGGQV
-688 GSNVWVRD
+688 GGYTWTHNER
-696 ENGRL
+696 GRQV
-701 RLQVA
+701 LQKT

-711 NRRQEEALANDKE
+711 NRLQEEALKTDKE
-724 RAKQAKEIAASRK
+724 RAKQAKEIEDSSKREA
-737 LEQQYLQNG
+737 QYKANG
-746 MQYTK
+746 VQFTRM
-751 IALGYTQDVIDV
+751 ALGYTQDVIDK
-763 LNSAGIK
+763 LNAAGIK
-770 SEDQKGADKSGANK
+770 TEDQRGADKSSAGA
-784 SGSGRG
+784 GRG

-808 ANDAAAEAIEDGFEQ
+808 ANDAAAKAIEDGFEQ
-823 RKAQIEANYQNEL
+823 RKAQIEADYQNEL
-836 AELQKIY
+836 AELQKMY
-843 GKNED
+843 SKNED
-848 ILNKRGAYAKA
+848 ILNKRGAYAKT

-865 RNKIETSNKA
+865 RNQIETSNKA
-875 ISQIIVNLE
+875 IGQILINLE
-884 VATNQ
+884 VAKNQ
-889 KLEKLER
+889 ELEKLER

-901 MNKLTEERYQYIL
+901 TNKLTEERYQYIL
-914 NIGTATADEQLDLQ
+914 NLGKATADEQLDLQ

-934 QKQAEIET
+934 QKKAEIET

-949 DRIRDEN
+949 DRIRDDN
-956 GNDIGLQLINQA
+956 GNDIGIQLINQT
-968 YAKKEK
+968 YAKKEE
-974 DLVTKHTQEMYR
+974 DLVTKHMQEMYR
-986 IIVTGLDNELEAVKS
+986 IIVAGLDNELEAVQS

-1007 NIMLKK
+1007 NIKLRK

-1034 SESSINTAF
+1034 SESSINAAF
-1043 DTKVARTKGSYA
+1043 DTKAARTKGSHA
-1055 LEGFEQKQSLEKA
+1055 LEGFEQKQALKKA
-1068 KFDNTEHTTI
+1068 RFDSVEHTTI
-1078 QTARFELEQE
+1078 QINRFELKQE

-1103 LDWSDTQIEEA
+1103 LDWSKTQIDEA

-1124 LKKLPKGINEI
+1124 LKKLPKDVNEI

-1145 GTILKHLGFDDDTV
+1145 GTILKRLGFDDEAV
-1159 DAMSMAIDQIK
+1159 DAMGMAIDQIK
-1170 DSISSLIDAWV
+1170 DNISSLIDAWN
-1181 DAADAAV
+1181 DAAQAAV
-1188 EAADKQVEAAQKV
+1188 DAADKQVDAAQKV

-1206 EARNNGYANSVV
+1206 EARNNGYANKVV
-1218 TAQKELELAK
+1218 TAQKELALAK
-1228 KSQGEAIKEK
+1228 KNREKALKE
-1238 QKAQKAQLAIDTI
+1238 QEKAQKAQMALDSIQQA
-1251 TQTSSLITATAQIWS
+1251 SNLVTAS
-1266 ALGGVSVIGPALA
+1266 ALIWAQLGFPYAIPA
-1279 IAAIATMW
+1279 IALMW
-1287 GTFAA
+1287 ASFAA
-1292 AKIKAAQVAS
+1292 AKIKALQVS
-1302 QSEQYGEGGLE
+1302 KQNTEQYGEGGLE

-1326 DLGVENRRHK
+1326 DLGIENKRHK
-1336 RIRAEG
+1336 RMRAEG

-1363 IINSLNKG
+1363 IIESLNKG
-1371 TFEQSYMQSFAT
+1371 TFEQSYMQSFAA

-1402 RDVTRIKEELSYK
+1402 QDVTRIKEELGYR
-1415 YYSEPDRTIIKNG
+1415 YYSEPDRTIIKKG

>member
-19 SIEKLIGLL
+19 SIEKLIELL
-28 EQVNI
+28 EQVNV
-33 HMTKVAQ
+33 HMSKVAQ

-75 KLEKA
+75 KLEKS

-94 AAVVKEQ
+94 TAVVKEQ
-101 IKETNQETLS
+101 IKEANQETLS
-111 QYKLEKAAKGAID
+111 RYKLDKAAKGAID
-124 ALNESL
+124 ALNESIK
-130 RREKSLYDALSEADR
+130 RETALYNALSEADR
-145 LNTAIGGEQIK
+145 MNVHTNDEHLKK
-156 IIRKL
+156 IRQL
-161 TEERAYAQRELKAS
+161 TQERAYAQRELKAS
-175 IGAVNDYVRAQVN
+175 ISAVNDYVRAQTN
-188 VMKQDDKLA
+188 MLKQDDSLA
-197 FATARATDAAA
+197 AMTARYADAAA
-208 RKRKALKL
+208 RKRKAHQL

-223 NSTSIEGLKARLDR
+223 EATSIDGLKARLDQ

-247 ATRNS
+247 SARNS
-252 AEGENMR
+252 AQGVQMQ
-259 KDIMDLTAQYESLNA
+259 KDIMNLTAQYEALNA
-274 TMNGSSLSSDALANA
+274 TMNGSSLSADALANA

-296 QSEEAERIAEINA
+296 QSTEAERIAEINA
-309 QADVANYK
+309 QADIANFK

-331 EERLRLAQSGEAA
+331 EERLRIAQSGEAA
-344 ALAATNQDIAEQNRL
+344 ELAATNQDIAEQNRL
-359 NQTRAA
+359 NQARAA

-401 LKKLSLS
+401 LRKLSLS
-408 QKAQRDELVAY
+408 QKAQRDELTAY
-419 QQQIAAIMTTM
+419 QQQIAALMTTM

-491 VANKQLKAAGTET
+491 TANKQLKAAGTET

-526 TLFTFFGEDILKW
+526 TLLAFFGEDILKW
-539 AKNLITGNK
+539 AKKLITGNN

-606 KLGIAIND
+606 KLGIAINN

-622 VKNTAAVIESM
+622 IKNTAAVIESM

-662 LEADYKA
+662 LEADYRV

-681 YLQGQQL
+681 YLQGQQI
-688 GSNVWVRD
+688 GSKVWSRD
-696 ENGRL
+696 ENGML

-711 NRRQEEALANDKE
+711 SKLQESALANDTK
-724 RAKQAKEIAASRK
+724 RAKQAKEIAAARER
-737 LEQQYLQNG
+737 EQQYIQNG
-746 MQYTK
+746 IQYTK

-770 SEDQKGADKSGANK
+770 PADQKGADKSGY
-784 SGSGRG
+784 GRG

-808 ANDAAAEAIEDGFEQ
+808 ANDAAAKAIEDGFEQ

-836 AELQKIY
+836 AELQKMY
-843 GKNED
+843 SKNDD
-848 ILNKRGAYAKA
+848 ILNKRGAYAKT

-865 RNKIETSNKA
+865 RNQIETANKG
-875 ISQIIVNLE
+875 ISQIIINLE
-884 VATNQ
+884 VAKNQ
-889 KLEKLER
+889 ELEKLER
-896 EHNIQ
+896 EHNIH
-901 MNKLTEERYQYIL
+901 MNKLAEERYQYIL
-914 NIGTATADEQLDLQ
+914 NLGKATADEQLDLQ
-928 KKILEA
+928 KKILVA
-934 QKQAEIET
+934 QKRAEIEA
-942 YQKRNQD
+942 YQKRNKD

-956 GNDIGLQLINQA
+956 GNDIGLQLINQT
-968 YAKKEK
+968 YAKKEE
-974 DLVTKHTQEMYR
+974 DLVTKHMQEMYR
-986 IIVTGLDNELEAVKS
+986 IIVAGLDNELEAVQS

-1007 NIMLKK
+1007 SIKLRK
-1013 LEAERQIAL
+1013 LEAERKIAL

-1034 SESSINTAF
+1034 SESSINAAF
-1043 DTKVARTKGSYA
+1043 DAKAARTKGSHI
-1055 LEGFEQKQSLEKA
+1055 LEGFEQKQGLQKA
-1068 KFDNTEHTTI
+1068 RFNSVEHTTTQI
-1078 QTARFELEQE
+1078 RRFELEQE
-1088 KALWEEKVRLAEAGM
+1088 KALWEEKVKLAEAGM
-1103 LDWSDTQIEEA
+1103 LNWSKVQIDEA
-1114 KQMIANFEKE
+1114 KQMIANINMQ
-1124 LKKLPKGINEI
+1124 LDKLPRKFDEI
-1135 IAEIG
+1135 LADIG
-1140 EYGVG
+1140 EYGIG
-1145 GTILKHLGFDDDTV
+1145 GTILKHLGFDDNAIGAFNNV
-1159 DAMSMAIDQIK
+1159 FDAIK
-1170 DSISSLIDAWV
+1170 DNISSLIDSWNE
-1181 DAADAAV
+1181 AAQAAV
-1188 EAADKQVEAAQKV
+1188 DAADKQVEAAKSV
-1201 LDAEI
+1201 LDAEL

-1218 TAQKELELAK
+1218 TAQKELALARK
-1228 KSQGEAIKEK
+1228 KREEAIKEK
-1238 QKAQKAQLAIDTI
+1238 EKAQKAQLAIDTVA
-1251 TQTSSLITATAQIWS
+1251 QTSSLITATAQLWS
-1266 ALGGVSVIGPALA
+1266 AVGGIPIIGPALA
-1279 IAAIATMW
+1279 LAAIATMW
-1287 GTFAA
+1287 GSFAA

-1302 QSEQYGEGGLE
+1302 RSEQYGEGGLE

-1326 DLGVENRRHK
+1326 DLGVENKRHK
-1336 RIRAEG
+1336 RMRAEG
-1342 GEALAIISKKRT
+1342 GEALAIINKRRT

-1363 IINSLNKG
+1363 IIESLNKG
-1371 TFEQSYMQSFAT
+1371 TFEQSYMQSFAA
-1383 PIGLQL
+1383 PVELQL
-1389 AGVGQTTDISRLE
+1389 AGFGQPTDISRLE
-1402 RDVTRIKEELSYK
+1402 QDVSRIKEELGYR
-1415 YYSEPDRTIIKNG
+1415 YYSEPDRTIVKKG
-1428 NLTRIIKK
+1428 NLTRIIRK

>member
-19 SIEKLIGLL
+19 SIEKLIELL
-28 EQVNI
+28 EQVNV
-33 HMTKVAQ
+33 HMSKVAQ
-40 SVPVTAE
+40 SVPITAE

-75 KLEKA
+75 KLEKS

-94 AAVVKEQ
+94 TAVVKEQ
-101 IKETNQETLS
+101 IKEANQETLS
-111 QYKLEKAAKGAID
+111 RYKLDKAAKGAID
-124 ALNESL
+124 ALNESIKH
-130 RREKSLYDALSEADR
+130 ETALYNALSEADR
-145 LNTAIGGEQIK
+145 MNVHTNDEHLTK
-156 IIRKL
+156 IRKL

-175 IGAVNDYVRAQVN
+175 ISAVNDYVRTQAN
-188 VMKQDDKLA
+188 MLKQEDSLA
-197 FATARATDAAA
+197 SMTARNADVVA
-208 RKRKALKL
+208 RMRKAHQLN
-216 DAAAMNT
+216 AAVTNT
-223 NSTSIEGLKARLDR
+223 SASSIEGLKARLDQ

-247 ATRNS
+247 SERNS
-252 AEGENMR
+252 AQGIQMQE
-259 KDIMDLTAQYESLNA
+259 DIMNLTVQYEALNA
-274 TMNGSSLSSDALANA
+274 TMKGSSLSADALANA
-289 SRRLALA
+289 SRRLSLA
-296 QSEEAERIAEINA
+296 QSAEAEYIAEINA
-309 QADVANYK
+309 QADVANFK

-344 ALAATNQDIAEQNRL
+344 QLAATNQDIAEQNQL

-379 QVDFTKLSYDQLNAI
+379 QVDFTKLSYNQLNAI
-394 YEANALE
+394 YQANALE

-419 QQQIAAIMTTM
+419 QQQIAALMTTM
-430 EAGISAGRGGM
+430 EAGINVGHGGM

-451 SYSISQLLREAPAA
+451 SFSISQLLREAPAA

-491 VANKQLKAAGTET
+491 LANKQLKAAGTET

-518 NAIMMLVV
+518 NAIIMLVV
-526 TLFTFFGEDILKW
+526 TLLTFFGEDILKW
-539 AKNLITGNK
+539 AKKLITGNK
-548 VIISTTKALKNLKK
+548 IIISTTKALKNLKK

-576 TLYRLQL
+576 ILYRLQL

-593 KTKWIKNNQSEFS
+593 KIKWIKNNQSEFS
-606 KLGIAIND
+606 KLGIAINN

-622 VKNTAAVIESM
+622 IKNTAAVIESM

-662 LEADYKA
+662 LEADYRV
-669 HEQSVRGQVRAQ
+669 HEQSVRGQIRAQ
-681 YLQGQQL
+681 YLQGQQI
-688 GSNVWVRD
+688 GSKVWSRD

-711 NRRQEEALANDKE
+711 NKLQDSAIANDKK
-724 RAKQAKEIAASRK
+724 RAKQAKEIAAARER
-737 LEQQYLQNG
+737 EQQYIQNG
-746 MQYTK
+746 MLYTK

-763 LNSAGIK
+763 LNAAGIK
-770 SEDQKGADKSGANK
+770 PEDQKG
-784 SGSGRG
+784 SGRG
-790 ARSLDEYIRN
+790 VRSLDEYIRN

-808 ANDAAAEAIEDGFEQ
+808 ANDAAAKAIEDGFEQ

-836 AELQKIY
+836 AELQKMY
-843 GKNED
+843 SKNED
-848 ILNKRGAYAKA
+848 ILNKRGAYAKT

-865 RNKIETSNKA
+865 RNKIETANKG
-875 ISQIIVNLE
+875 IGQILINLE
-884 VATNQ
+884 VAKNQ
-889 KLEKLER
+889 ELEKLER

-901 MNKLTEERYQYIL
+901 MNKLAEERYQYVL
-914 NIGTATADEQLDLQ
+914 NLGNATADEQLDLQ
-928 KKILEA
+928 KKILAA
-934 QKQAEIET
+934 QKKAEIEA

-949 DRIRDEN
+949 DRIRDED
-956 GNDIGLQLINQA
+956 GNDIGLQLINQT
-968 YAKKEK
+968 YAKKEE
-974 DLVTKHTQEMYR
+974 DLVTKHMQEMYR
-986 IIVTGLDNELEAVKS
+986 IIVAGLDNELEAVQS

-1007 NIMLKK
+1007 SIKLKK
-1013 LEAERQIAL
+1013 LEAERRIAL

-1034 SESSINTAF
+1034 SESSINKAF
-1043 DTKVARTKGSYA
+1043 DTKVARTKGSHI
-1055 LEGFEQKQSLEKA
+1055 LEGFEQKQGLQKA
-1068 KFDNTEHTTI
+1068 RFDSVEHTTTQI
-1078 QTARFELEQE
+1078 RRFELQQE
-1088 KALWEEKVRLAEAGM
+1088 KAMWEEKVKLADAGM
-1103 LDWSDTQIEEA
+1103 LDWSKVQIDEA
-1114 KQMIANFEKE
+1114 KQMIANIETE
-1124 LKKLPKGINEI
+1124 LNKLPKKFDEI
-1135 IAEIG
+1135 LADIG
-1140 EYGVG
+1140 EYGIG
-1145 GTILKHLGFDDDTV
+1145 GTILKHLGFDND
-1159 DAMSMAIDQIK
+1159 AIDAFGTVFDAIK
-1170 DSISSLIDAWV
+1170 DNISSLIDSWNE
-1181 DAADAAV
+1181 AAQAAV
-1188 EAADKQVEAAQKV
+1188 DAADKQVEAAKSV
-1201 LDAEI
+1201 LDAEL

-1218 TAQKELELAK
+1218 TAQKELALSRK
-1228 KSQGEAIKEK
+1228 KREEAIKEK
-1238 QKAQKAQLAIDTI
+1238 EKAQKAQLAIDTI
-1251 TQTSSLITATAQIWS
+1251 TQTSSLITATAQLWS
-1266 ALGGVSVIGPALA
+1266 SVGGVPIIGPALA

-1287 GTFAA
+1287 GSFAA

-1326 DLGVENRRHK
+1326 DLGVENKRHK
-1336 RIRAEG
+1336 RMRAEG

-1363 IINSLNKG
+1363 IIESLNKG
-1371 TFEQSYMQSFAT
+1371 TFEQAYMQSFAA

-1389 AGVGQTTDISRLE
+1389 AGFGQTMDISKLE
-1402 RDVTRIKEELSYK
+1402 RDVNHIKEELGYR
-1415 YYSEPDRTIIKNG
+1415 YYSEPDRTIIKKG
-1428 NLTRIIKK
+1428 NLTRIIRK

>member
-19 SIEKLIGLL
+19 SIEKLIELL
-28 EQVNI
+28 EQVNV
-33 HMTKVAQ
+33 HMSKVAQ

-75 KLEKA
+75 KLEKS

-94 AAVVKEQ
+94 TAVVKEQ
-101 IKETNQETLS
+101 IKEVNQETLS
-111 QYKLEKAAKGAID
+111 RYKLDKAAKGAID

-130 RREKSLYDALSEADR
+130 RREKVLYDALSEADR
-145 LNTAIGGEQIK
+145 RNFTIGDKQIE

-175 IGAVNDYVRAQVN
+175 VGAVQDYVRAQTN
-188 VMKQDDKLA
+188 MIKQDDSLA
-197 FATARATDAAA
+197 SLTARYTDAAA
-208 RKRKALKL
+208 RKRKAHQLN
-216 DAAAMNT
+216 AAAMNT
-223 NSTSIEGLKARLDR
+223 NATSIDGLKARLDQF
-237 LVASYRKLDE
+237 VASYRKLDE
-247 ATRNS
+247 YARNS
-252 AEGENMR
+252 AQGVQMQ
-259 KDIMDLTAQYESLNA
+259 KDIMNLTAQYEALNA
-274 TMNGSSLSSDALANA
+274 TMSGSSLSTDALANA
-289 SRRLALA
+289 SRRLSLA
-296 QSEEAERIAEINA
+296 QSAEAEHIAEINA
-309 QADVANYK
+309 QADVANFK

-344 ALAATNQDIAEQNRL
+344 QLAATNQDIAEQNRL
-359 NQTRAA
+359 NQARAA

-401 LKKLSLS
+401 LRKLSLS
-408 QKAQRDELVAY
+408 QKAQRDELTAY
-419 QQQIAAIMTTM
+419 QQQIAALMTTM
-430 EAGISAGRGGM
+430 EAGISVGRGGM

-491 VANKQLKAAGTET
+491 LANKQLKAAGTET

-526 TLFTFFGEDILKW
+526 TLLTFFGEDILKW
-539 AKNLITGNK
+539 AKKLITGNK
-548 VIISTTKALKNLKK
+548 IIISTTKALKNLKK

-606 KLGIAIND
+606 KLGIAINN
-614 VADAENVF
+614 VAEAENVF

-662 LEADYKA
+662 LEADYNV

-681 YLQGQQL
+681 YLQGQQI
-688 GSNVWVRD
+688 GSKIWGRD

-711 NRRQEEALANDKE
+711 SKLQESALANDKE
-724 RAKQAKEIAASRK
+724 RAKQAKEIAAARER
-737 LEQQYLQNG
+737 EQQYIQNG
-746 MQYTK
+746 MLYTK

-770 SEDQKGADKSGANK
+770 PEDQKGGDKSGF
-784 SGSGRG
+784 GSGRG
-790 ARSLDEYIRN
+790 VRSLDEYIRN

-808 ANDAAAEAIEDGFEQ
+808 ANDAAAKAIEDGFEQ

-836 AELQKIY
+836 AELQKMY
-843 GKNED
+843 SKNED

-865 RNKIETSNKA
+865 RNQIETANKG
-875 ISQIIVNLE
+875 IGQILINLE
-884 VATNQ
+884 VAKNQ
-889 KLEKLER
+889 ELEKLER

-901 MNKLTEERYQYIL
+901 MNKLAEERYQYIL
-914 NIGTATADEQLDLQ
+914 NLGNATADEQLDLQ
-928 KKILEA
+928 KKILAA
-934 QKQAEIET
+934 QKKAEIEA

-949 DRIRDEN
+949 DRIRDED
-956 GNDIGLQLINQA
+956 GNDIGLRLINQT
-968 YAKKEK
+968 YAKKEE
-974 DLVTKHTQEMYR
+974 DLVTKHMQEMYR
-986 IIVTGLDNELEAVKS
+986 IIVAGLDNELEAVQS

-1007 NIMLKK
+1007 SIKLKK
-1013 LEAERQIAL
+1013 LEAERKIAL

-1034 SESSINTAF
+1034 SESSINAAF
-1043 DTKVARTKGSYA
+1043 DTKVARTKGSHI
-1055 LEGFEQKQSLEKA
+1055 LEGFEQKQGLQKA
-1068 KFDNTEHTTI
+1068 RFDSVEHTTTQI
-1078 QTARFELEQE
+1078 KRFELGQE
-1088 KALWEEKVRLAEAGM
+1088 KAMWEEKVKLAEAGM
-1103 LDWSDTQIEEA
+1103 LDWSKVQIDEA
-1114 KQMIANFEKE
+1114 KQMIANIETE
-1124 LKKLPKGINEI
+1124 LNKLPRKFDEI
-1135 IAEIG
+1135 LADIG
-1140 EYGVG
+1140 EYGIG
-1145 GTILKHLGFDDDTV
+1145 GTILKRLGFDND
-1159 DAMSMAIDQIK
+1159 AIDAFGTVFDAIK
-1170 DSISSLIDAWV
+1170 DNISSLIDSWNE
-1181 DAADAAV
+1181 AAQAAV
-1188 EAADKQVEAAQKV
+1188 DAADKQVEAAKSV
-1201 LDAEI
+1201 LDAEL

-1218 TAQKELELAK
+1218 TAQKELALSRK
-1228 KSQGEAIKEK
+1228 KREEAIKEK
-1238 QKAQKAQLAIDTI
+1238 EKAQKAQLAIDTI
-1251 TQTSSLITATAQIWS
+1251 TQTSSLITATAQLWS
-1266 ALGGVSVIGPALA
+1266 SVGGVPIIGPALA
-1279 IAAIATMW
+1279 LAAIATMW
-1287 GTFAA
+1287 GSFAA

-1326 DLGVENRRHK
+1326 DLGVENKRHRRM
-1336 RIRAEG
+1336 RAEG

-1363 IINSLNKG
+1363 IIESLNKG
-1371 TFEQSYMQSFAT
+1371 TFEQSYMQSFAA
-1383 PIGLQL
+1383 PVELQL
-1389 AGVGQTTDISRLE
+1389 AGFSQSTDISRLE
-1402 RDVTRIKEELSYK
+1402 QDVSRIKEELGYR
-1415 YYSEPDRTIIKNG
+1415 YYSEPDRTIIKKG
-1428 NLTRIIKK
+1428 NLTRIIRK

>member
-19 SIEKLIGLL
+19 SIEKLIELL
-28 EQVNI
+28 EQVNV
-33 HMTKVAQ
+33 HMSKVAQ
-40 SVPVTAE
+40 SVPITAE

-75 KLEKA
+75 RLEKS

-94 AAVVKEQ
+94 TAVVKEQ

-111 QYKLEKAAKGAID
+111 RYKLDKAAKGAID

-130 RREKSLYDALSEADR
+130 RREKVLYDTLSEADR

-161 TEERAYAQRELKAS
+161 TEERAYAQRELNAS
-175 IGAVNDYVRAQVN
+175 IGAAQDYVRAQTN
-188 VMKQDDKLA
+188 MIKQDDRLA
-197 FATARATDAAA
+197 ALTARYADAAT
-208 RKRKALKL
+208 RKRKTHQL

-223 NSTSIEGLKARLDR
+223 NATSIEGLKARLDQ

-247 ATRNS
+247 SARNS
-252 AEGENMR
+252 AQGAQMQ
-259 KDIMDLTAQYESLNA
+259 KDIMNLTAQYEALNA
-274 TMNGSSLSSDALANA
+274 TMSGSSLSADVLANA

-296 QSEEAERIAEINA
+296 QSAEAGHIAEINA
-309 QADVANYK
+309 QADIANFK

-344 ALAATNQDIAEQNRL
+344 QLAATNQDIAEQNRL

-379 QVDFTKLSYDQLNAI
+379 QVDFTKLSYNQLNAI

-408 QKAQRDELVAY
+408 QKTQRDELVAY
-419 QQQIAAIMTTM
+419 QQQVAALMTTM

-491 VANKQLKAAGTET
+491 LANKQLRAAGTET
-504 VSVVKQIGKSLLSF
+504 VSVVKQIGKSLISF

-526 TLFTFFGEDILKW
+526 TLFTFFGEDMLKW
-539 AKNLITGNK
+539 AKKLITGNK
-548 VIISTTKALKNLKK
+548 IIISTTKALKNLKK

-576 TLYRLQL
+576 ILYRLQL

-606 KLGIAIND
+606 KLGIAINNIT
-614 VADAENVF
+614 DAENVF

-662 LEADYKA
+662 LEADYRV

-681 YLQGQQL
+681 YLQGQQI
-688 GSNVWVRD
+688 GSKVWSRD

-706 TQAEL
+706 TQTEL
-711 NRRQEEALANDKE
+711 NKLQESALANDKE
-724 RAKQAKEIAASRK
+724 RAKQAKEIAAAHER
-737 LEQQYLQNG
+737 EQQYIQNG

-770 SEDQKGADKSGANK
+770 PEDQKGGDKSG

-790 ARSLDEYIRN
+790 VRSLDEYIRN

-808 ANDAAAEAIEDGFEQ
+808 ANDAAAKAIEDGFEQ

-836 AELQKIY
+836 AELQKMY
-843 GKNED
+843 SKNED
-848 ILNKRGAYAKA
+848 ILNKRGAYAKT

-865 RNKIETSNKA
+865 RNQIETANKG
-875 ISQIIVNLE
+875 ISQILTNLE
-884 VATNQ
+884 VAKNQ
-889 KLEKLER
+889 ELEKLER

-901 MNKLTEERYQYIL
+901 MNKLIEERYQYIL
-914 NIGTATADEQLDLQ
+914 NLGKATADEQLDLQ
-928 KKILEA
+928 KKILAA
-934 QKQAEIET
+934 QKKAEIEV

-949 DRIRDEN
+949 DRIRDED
-956 GNDIGLQLINQA
+956 GNDIGLQLINQT
-968 YAKKEK
+968 YAKKEE
-974 DLVTKHTQEMYR
+974 DLVTKHMQDMYR
-986 IIVTGLDNELEAVKS
+986 IIVAGLDNELEAVQS

-1007 NIMLKK
+1007 SILLKK

-1022 AENRLKPASEQV
+1022 AENRLKPASEQA
-1034 SESSINTAF
+1034 SESSINKAF
-1043 DTKVARTKGSYA
+1043 DTKVARTKGSHI
-1055 LEGFEQKQSLEKA
+1055 LEGFEQRQGLQKA
-1068 KFDNTEHTTI
+1068 RFDSVEHTTTQI
-1078 QTARFELEQE
+1078 KRFELEQE
-1088 KALWEEKVRLAEAGM
+1088 KAMWEEKVKLAKAGM
-1103 LDWSDTQIEEA
+1103 LNWSKVQIDEA
-1114 KQMIANFEKE
+1114 KQMIANIETE
-1124 LKKLPKGINEI
+1124 LNKLPRKFDEI
-1135 IAEIG
+1135 LADIG
-1140 EYGVG
+1140 EYGIG
-1145 GTILKHLGFDDDTV
+1145 GTILKHLGFDND
-1159 DAMSMAIDQIK
+1159 AIDAFDMVFDAIK
-1170 DSISSLIDAWV
+1170 DNISSLIDAWNE
-1181 DAADAAV
+1181 AAQAAV
-1188 EAADKQVEAAQKV
+1188 DAADKQVEAAKSV
-1201 LDAEI
+1201 LDAEL

-1218 TAQKELELAK
+1218 TAQKELALSRK
-1228 KSQGEAIKEK
+1228 KREEAIKEK
-1238 QKAQKAQLAIDTI
+1238 EKAQKAQLAIDTI
-1251 TQTSSLITATAQIWS
+1251 TRTSSLITATAQLWS
-1266 ALGGVSVIGPALA
+1266 SVGGVPIIGPALA
-1279 IAAIATMW
+1279 LAAIATMW
-1287 GTFAA
+1287 GSFAA

-1326 DLGVENRRHK
+1326 DLGVENKRHK
-1336 RIRAEG
+1336 RMRAEG

-1363 IINSLNKG
+1363 IIESLNKG
-1371 TFEQSYMQSFAT
+1371 TFEQAYMQSFAA

-1389 AGVGQTTDISRLE
+1389 AGFSQPTDISKLE
-1402 RDVTRIKEELSYK
+1402 RDVNHIKEELGYR
-1415 YYSEPDRTIIKNG
+1415 YYSEPDRTIVKKG
-1428 NLTRIIKK
+1428 NLTRIIRK

>member
-19 SIEKLIGLL
+19 SIEKLIELL
-28 EQVNI
+28 EQVNV
-33 HMTKVAQ
+33 HMSKVAQ

-75 KLEKA
+75 KLEKS

-94 AAVVKEQ
+94 TAVVKEQ
-101 IKETNQETLS
+101 IKEVNQETLS
-111 QYKLEKAAKGAID
+111 RYKLDKAAKGAID

-130 RREKSLYDALSEADR
+130 RREKVLYDALSEADR
-145 LNTAIGGEQIK
+145 LNSTIGDKQIE

-175 IGAVNDYVRAQVN
+175 VGAVQDYVRAQTN
-188 VMKQDDKLA
+188 MIKQDDRLA
-197 FATARATDAAA
+197 SLTARYTDAAA
-208 RKRKALKL
+208 RMRKAHQL

-223 NSTSIEGLKARLDR
+223 NATSIDGLKARLDQ

-247 ATRNS
+247 STRNS
-252 AEGENMR
+252 AQGVQMQ
-259 KDIMDLTAQYESLNA
+259 KDIMNLTAQYEALNA
-274 TMNGSSLSSDALANA
+274 TMSGSSLSTDALANA
-289 SRRLALA
+289 SRRLSLA
-296 QSEEAERIAEINA
+296 QSAEAEHIAEINA
-309 QADVANYK
+309 QADVANFK

-344 ALAATNQDIAEQNRL
+344 QLAATNQDIAEQNRL
-359 NQTRAA
+359 NQARAA

-401 LKKLSLS
+401 LRKLSLS
-408 QKAQRDELVAY
+408 QKAQRDELTAY
-419 QQQIAAIMTTM
+419 QQQIAALMTTM
-430 EAGISAGRGGM
+430 EAGISVGHGGM

-491 VANKQLKAAGTET
+491 LANKQLKAAGTET

-526 TLFTFFGEDILKW
+526 TLLTFFGEDILKW
-539 AKNLITGNK
+539 AKKLITGNK
-548 VIISTTKALKNLKK
+548 IIISTTKALKNLKK

-606 KLGIAIND
+606 KLGIAINN
-614 VADAENVF
+614 VTEAENVF

-662 LEADYKA
+662 LEADYNV

-681 YLQGQQL
+681 YLQGQQI
-688 GSNVWVRD
+688 GSKVWSRD
-696 ENGRL
+696 ENGML

-711 NRRQEEALANDKE
+711 SKLQESALANDKE
-724 RAKQAKEIAASRK
+724 RAKQAKEIAAARER
-737 LEQQYLQNG
+737 EQQYIQNG
-746 MQYTK
+746 MLYTK

-770 SEDQKGADKSGANK
+770 PEDQKGDDK

-790 ARSLDEYIRN
+790 VRSLDEYIRN

-808 ANDAAAEAIEDGFEQ
+808 ANDAAAKATEDGFEQ

-836 AELQKIY
+836 AELQKMY
-843 GKNED
+843 SKNED
-848 ILNKRGAYAKA
+848 ILNKRGAYAKT

-865 RNKIETSNKA
+865 RNQIETANKG
-875 ISQIIVNLE
+875 IGQILINLE
-884 VATNQ
+884 VAKNQ
-889 KLEKLER
+889 ELEKLER

-901 MNKLTEERYQYIL
+901 MNKLAEERYQYIL
-914 NIGTATADEQLDLQ
+914 NLGNATADEQLDLQ
-928 KKILEA
+928 KRILAA
-934 QKQAEIET
+934 QKKAEIEA

-949 DRIRDEN
+949 DRIRDED
-956 GNDIGLQLINQA
+956 GNDIGLRLINQT
-968 YAKKEK
+968 YAKKEE
-974 DLVTKHTQEMYR
+974 DLVTKHMLEMYR
-986 IIVTGLDNELEAVKS
+986 IIVAGLDNELEAVQS

-1007 NIMLKK
+1007 SIKLKK
-1013 LEAERQIAL
+1013 LEAERKIAL
-1022 AENRLKPASEQV
+1022 AENRLKPVSEQV
-1034 SESSINTAF
+1034 SESSIKAAF
-1043 DTKVARTKGSYA
+1043 DTKAARTKGSHI
-1055 LEGFEQKQSLEKA
+1055 LEGFEQKQGLQKA
-1068 KFDNTEHTTI
+1068 RFDSVEHTTTQI
-1078 QTARFELEQE
+1078 KRFELGQE
-1088 KALWEEKVRLAEAGM
+1088 KAMWEEKVKLAEAGM
-1103 LDWSDTQIEEA
+1103 LNWSKVQIDEA
-1114 KQMIANFEKE
+1114 KQMIANIETE
-1124 LKKLPKGINEI
+1124 LNKLPRKFDEI
-1135 IAEIG
+1135 LADIG
-1140 EYGVG
+1140 EYGIG
-1145 GTILKHLGFDDDTV
+1145 GTILKHLGFDNDAIGAFGTV
-1159 DAMSMAIDQIK
+1159 FDAIK
-1170 DSISSLIDAWV
+1170 DNISSLIDAWNE
-1181 DAADAAV
+1181 AAQAAV
-1188 EAADKQVEAAQKV
+1188 DAADKQVEAAKSV
-1201 LDAEI
+1201 LDAEL

-1218 TAQKELELAK
+1218 TAQKELALSRK
-1228 KSQGEAIKEK
+1228 KREEAIKEK
-1238 QKAQKAQLAIDTI
+1238 EKAQKAQLAIDTI
-1251 TQTSSLITATAQIWS
+1251 TQTSSLITATAQLWS
-1266 ALGGVSVIGPALA
+1266 SVGGVPIIGPALA
-1279 IAAIATMW
+1279 LAAIATMW
-1287 GTFAA
+1287 GSFAA

-1326 DLGVENRRHK
+1326 DLGVENKRHK
-1336 RIRAEG
+1336 RMRAEG

-1363 IINSLNKG
+1363 IIESLNKG
-1371 TFEQSYMQSFAT
+1371 TFEQSYMQSFAA
-1383 PIGLQL
+1383 PVELQL
-1389 AGVGQTTDISRLE
+1389 AGFSQSTDISRLE
-1402 RDVTRIKEELSYK
+1402 QDVSRIKEELGYR
-1415 YYSEPDRTIIKNG
+1415 YYSEPDRTIIKKG
-1428 NLTRIIKK
+1428 NLTRIIRK

>member
-19 SIEKLIGLL
+19 SIEKLIELL
-28 EQVNI
+28 EQVNV
-33 HMTKVAQ
+33 HMSKVAQ

-75 KLEKA
+75 KLEKS

-94 AAVVKEQ
+94 TAVVKEQ
-101 IKETNQETLS
+101 IKEVNQETLS
-111 QYKLEKAAKGAID
+111 RYKLDKAAKGAID
-124 ALNESL
+124 ALNESIKH
-130 RREKSLYDALSEADR
+130 ETALYNALSEADR
-145 LNTAIGGEQIK
+145 MNVHTNDEQLAK
-156 IIRKL
+156 IRQL
-161 TEERAYAQRELKAS
+161 TQERAYAQRELKAS
-175 IGAVNDYVRAQVN
+175 ISAVNDYVRVQTN
-188 VMKQDDKLA
+188 MLKQDDSLA
-197 FATARATDAAA
+197 ALTARYADAAA
-208 RKRKALKL
+208 RKRKAHQL

-223 NSTSIEGLKARLDR
+223 EATSIDGLKARLDQ

-247 ATRNS
+247 STRNS
-252 AEGENMR
+252 AQGVQMQ
-259 KDIMDLTAQYESLNA
+259 KDIMNLTAQYEALNA
-274 TMNGSSLSSDALANA
+274 TMNGSSLSADALANA

-296 QSEEAERIAEINA
+296 QSTEAEHIAEINA
-309 QADVANYK
+309 QADIANFK

-344 ALAATNQDIAEQNRL
+344 QLAATNQDIAEQNRL
-359 NQTRAA
+359 NQARAA

-401 LKKLSLS
+401 LRKLSLS
-408 QKAQRDELVAY
+408 QTAQRDELTAY
-419 QQQIAAIMTTM
+419 QQQIAALMTTM

-491 VANKQLKAAGTET
+491 TANKQLKAAGTET

-526 TLFTFFGEDILKW
+526 TLLTFFGEDILKW
-539 AKNLITGNK
+539 AKKLITGNN

-606 KLGIAIND
+606 KLGIAINN

-662 LEADYKA
+662 LEADYRV

-681 YLQGQQL
+681 YLQGQQI
-688 GSNVWVRD
+688 GSKVWSRD
-696 ENGRL
+696 ENGML

-706 TQAEL
+706 TQTEL
-711 NRRQEEALANDKE
+711 NKLQETALANDKK
-724 RAKQAKEIAASRK
+724 RAKQAKEIADAHER
-737 LEQQYLQNG
+737 EQQYIQNG

-770 SEDQKGADKSGANK
+770 PEDQKGVDKSGY
-784 SGSGRG
+784 GRG

-808 ANDAAAEAIEDGFEQ
+808 ANDAAAKAIEDGFEQ

-836 AELQKIY
+836 AELQKMY
-843 GKNED
+843 SKNDD
-848 ILNKRGAYAKA
+848 ILNKRGAYAKT

-865 RNKIETSNKA
+865 RDKIETANKG
-875 ISQIIVNLE
+875 ISQILINLE
-884 VATNQ
+884 VAKNQ
-889 KLEKLER
+889 ELEKLER
-896 EHNIQ
+896 EHNIH
-901 MNKLTEERYQYIL
+901 MNKLAEERYQYIL
-914 NIGTATADEQLDLQ
+914 NLGEATADEQLDLQ
-928 KKILEA
+928 KNILKA
-934 QKQAEIET
+934 QKRAEIEA
-942 YQKRNQD
+942 YQKRNKD
-949 DRIRDEN
+949 DRIRDDD
-956 GNDIGLQLINQA
+956 GNDIGLRLINQT
-968 YAKKEK
+968 YAKKEE
-974 DLVTKHTQEMYR
+974 DLVTKHMQEMYR
-986 IIVTGLDNELEAVKS
+986 IIVAGLDNELEAVQS

-1007 NIMLKK
+1007 SIKLRK
-1013 LEAERQIAL
+1013 LEAERKIAL

-1034 SESSINTAF
+1034 SESSINAAF
-1043 DTKVARTKGSYA
+1043 DTKAARTRGSHI
-1055 LEGFEQKQSLEKA
+1055 LEGFEQKQGLQKA
-1068 KFDNTEHTTI
+1068 RFNSVEHTTTQI
-1078 QTARFELEQE
+1078 RRFELEQE
-1088 KALWEEKVRLAEAGM
+1088 KALWEEKVKLAEAGM
-1103 LDWSDTQIEEA
+1103 LNWSKVQIDEA
-1114 KQMIANFEKE
+1114 KQMIANINMQ
-1124 LKKLPKGINEI
+1124 LDKLPRKFDEI
-1135 IAEIG
+1135 LADIG
-1140 EYGVG
+1140 EYGIG
-1145 GTILKHLGFDDDTV
+1145 GTILKHLGFDDNAIGAFDKV
-1159 DAMSMAIDQIK
+1159 FDAIK
-1170 DSISSLIDAWV
+1170 DNISSLIDSWNE
-1181 DAADAAV
+1181 AAQAAV
-1188 EAADKQVEAAQKV
+1188 DAADKQVEAAKSV
-1201 LDAEI
+1201 LDAEL

-1218 TAQKELELAK
+1218 TAQKELALARK
-1228 KSQGEAIKEK
+1228 KREEAIKEK
-1238 QKAQKAQLAIDTI
+1238 EKAQKAQLAIDTV
-1251 TQTSSLITATAQIWS
+1251 TQTSSLITATAQLWS
-1266 ALGGVSVIGPALA
+1266 AVGGVPIIGPALA
-1279 IAAIATMW
+1279 LAAIATMW
-1287 GTFAA
+1287 GSFAA

-1326 DLGVENRRHK
+1326 DLGVENKRHK
-1336 RIRAEG
+1336 RMRAEG
-1342 GEALAIISKKRT
+1342 GEALAIINKKRT

-1363 IINSLNKG
+1363 IIESLNKG
-1371 TFEQSYMQSFAT
+1371 TFEQSYMQSFAA
-1383 PIGLQL
+1383 PVELQL
-1389 AGVGQTTDISRLE
+1389 AGFSQSTDISRLE
-1402 RDVTRIKEELSYK
+1402 QDVSRIKEELGYR
-1415 YYSEPDRTIIKNG
+1415 YYSEPDRTIIKKG
-1428 NLTRIIKK
+1428 NLTRIIRK

>member
-19 SIEKLIGLL
+19 SIEKLIELL
-28 EQVNI
+28 EQVNV
-33 HMTKVAQ
+33 HMSKVAQ
-40 SVPVTAE
+40 SVPITAE

-75 KLEKA
+75 RLEKS

-94 AAVVKEQ
+94 TAVVKEQ

-111 QYKLEKAAKGAID
+111 RYKLDKAAKGAID

-130 RREKSLYDALSEADR
+130 RREKVLYDALSEADR
-145 LNTAIGGEQIK
+145 LNMNIGDKQIE

-175 IGAVNDYVRAQVN
+175 VGAVQDYVRAQTN
-188 VMKQDDKLA
+188 MMKQDDSLA
-197 FATARATDAAA
+197 SLTARYTDAAA
-208 RKRKALKL
+208 RKRKAHQL

-223 NSTSIEGLKARLDR
+223 NATSIDGLKARLDQ

-247 ATRNS
+247 STRNS
-252 AEGENMR
+252 AQGVQMQ
-259 KDIMDLTAQYESLNA
+259 KDIMNLTAQYEALNA
-274 TMNGSSLSSDALANA
+274 TMNGSSLSADALANA

-296 QSEEAERIAEINA
+296 QSAEAEHIAEINA
-309 QADVANYK
+309 QADVANFK

-344 ALAATNQDIAEQNRL
+344 QLAVTNQDIAEQNKL

-401 LKKLSLS
+401 LRKLSLS
-408 QKAQRDELVAY
+408 QKAQRDELTAY
-419 QQQIAAIMTTM
+419 QQQIATLMATM
-430 EAGISAGRGGM
+430 EAGISAGHGGM
-441 QRLGKNFDGL
+441 QRLSKNFDGL

-491 VANKQLKAAGTET
+491 LANKQLRAAGTET

-583 QWKNLRTEAE
+583 QWKNLRTEVE

-606 KLGIAIND
+606 KLGIAINN

-622 VKNTAAVIESM
+622 IKNTGAVIESM

-640 AGEQLATEEYKKAM
+640 AAEQLAAEEYKKAM

-662 LEADYKA
+662 LEAEYQA
-669 HEQSVRGQVRAQ
+669 HENSVRGRIRAV
-681 YLQGQQL
+681 YLQNGQAGDYSWVHDSQGRQVLQKTTQEQL
-688 GSNVWVRD
+688 NK
-696 ENGRL
+696 L
-701 RLQVA
+701 
-706 TQAEL
+706 
-711 NRRQEEALANDKE
+711 QEEALANDKK
-724 RAKQAKEIAASRK
+724 RAKQAKEIAASRER
-737 LEQQYLQNG
+737 EQQYIQNG
-746 MQYTK
+746 VQYTK
-751 IALGYTQDVIDV
+751 MALGYTQDVIDE

-770 SEDQKGADKSGANK
+770 PKDQKETGK
-784 SGSGRG
+784 SGSGQG
-790 ARSLDEYIRN
+790 VRSLDEYIRN

-808 ANDAAAEAIEDGFEQ
+808 ANDAAAKAIEDGFEQ

-836 AELQKIY
+836 AELQKMY
-843 GKNED
+843 SKNDD
-848 ILNKRGAYAKA
+848 ILNKRGAYAKT
-859 TLTPEQ
+859 TLTSKQ
-865 RNKIETSNKA
+865 RNQIETSNKA
-875 ISQIIVNLE
+875 IGQILVNLE
-884 VATNQ
+884 VARNQ
-889 KLEKLER
+889 ELEKLER

-901 MNKLTEERYQYIL
+901 MNKLAEERYQYIL
-914 NIGTATADEQLDLQ
+914 NLGNATADEQLDLQ
-928 KKILEA
+928 KKILAA
-934 QKQAEIET
+934 QKKAEIET

-949 DRIRDEN
+949 DRIRDED
-956 GNDIGLQLINQA
+956 GNDIGLRLINQT
-968 YAKKEK
+968 YAKKEE
-974 DLVTKHTQEMYR
+974 DLVTKHMQEMYR
-986 IIVTGLDNELEAVKS
+986 IIVAGLDNELEAVQS

-1007 NIMLKK
+1007 SILLKK
-1013 LEAERQIAL
+1013 LEAERKIAL

-1034 SESSINTAF
+1034 SESSINAAF
-1043 DTKVARTKGSYA
+1043 DTKAARTKGSHI
-1055 LEGFEQKQSLEKA
+1055 LEGFKQRQGLQKA
-1068 KFDNTEHTTI
+1068 RFDSAEHTTTQI
-1078 QTARFELEQE
+1078 KRFELEQE
-1088 KALWEEKVRLAEAGM
+1088 KAMWEEKVKLAEAGM
-1103 LDWSDTQIEEA
+1103 LSWSKVQIDEA
-1114 KQMIANFEKE
+1114 KQMIANINME
-1124 LKKLPKGINEI
+1124 LDKLPRKFDEI
-1135 IAEIG
+1135 LADIG
-1140 EYGVG
+1140 EYGIG
-1145 GTILKHLGFDDDTV
+1145 GTILKHLGFDN
-1159 DAMSMAIDQIK
+1159 DAIGAFGAVFDAIK
-1170 DSISSLIDAWV
+1170 DNISSLIDSWNE
-1181 DAADAAV
+1181 AAQAAV
-1188 EAADKQVEAAQKV
+1188 DAADKQVEAAKSI
-1201 LDAEI
+1201 LDAEL

-1218 TAQKELELAK
+1218 TAQKELALSRK
-1228 KSQGEAIKEK
+1228 KHEEAIKEK
-1238 QKAQKAQLAIDTI
+1238 EKAQKAQLAIDTI
-1251 TQTSSLITATAQIWS
+1251 TQTSSLITATAQLWS
-1266 ALGGVSVIGPALA
+1266 SVGGVPIIGPALA

-1287 GTFAA
+1287 GSFAA

-1326 DLGVENRRHK
+1326 DLGVENKRHK
-1336 RIRAEG
+1336 RMRAEG

-1363 IINSLNKG
+1363 IIESLNKG
-1371 TFEQSYMQSFAT
+1371 TFEQSYMQSFAA
-1383 PIGLQL
+1383 PVELQL
-1389 AGVGQTTDISRLE
+1389 AGFSQSTDISRLE
-1402 RDVTRIKEELSYK
+1402 QDVSRIKEELGYR
-1415 YYSEPDRTIIKNG
+1415 YYSEPDRTIVKKG
-1428 NLTRIIKK
+1428 NLTRIIRK

>member
-19 SIEKLIGLL
+19 SIEKLIELL
-28 EQVNI
+28 EQVNV
-33 HMTKVAQ
+33 HMSKVAQ

-75 KLEKA
+75 KLEKS

-94 AAVVKEQ
+94 TAVVKEQ
-101 IKETNQETLS
+101 IKEVNQETLS
-111 QYKLEKAAKGAID
+111 RYKLDKAAKGAID

-130 RREKSLYDALSEADR
+130 RREKVLYDALSEADR
-145 LNTAIGGEQIK
+145 LNSTIGDKQIE

-175 IGAVNDYVRAQVN
+175 VGAVQDYVRAQTN
-188 VMKQDDKLA
+188 MIKQDDRLA
-197 FATARATDAAA
+197 SLTARYTDAAA
-208 RKRKALKL
+208 RKRKAHQL

-223 NSTSIEGLKARLDR
+223 NATSIDGLKARLDQ

-247 ATRNS
+247 STRNS
-252 AEGENMR
+252 AQGVQMQ
-259 KDIMDLTAQYESLNA
+259 KDIMNLTAQYEALNA
-274 TMNGSSLSSDALANA
+274 TMSGSSLSTDALANA
-289 SRRLALA
+289 SRRLSLA
-296 QSEEAERIAEINA
+296 QSAEAEHIAEINA
-309 QADVANYK
+309 QADVANFK

-344 ALAATNQDIAEQNRL
+344 QLAATNQDIAEQNRL
-359 NQTRAA
+359 NQARAA

-401 LKKLSLS
+401 LRKLSLS
-408 QKAQRDELVAY
+408 QKAQRDELTAY
-419 QQQIAAIMTTM
+419 QQQIAALMTTM
-430 EAGISAGRGGM
+430 EAGISVGRGGM

-491 VANKQLKAAGTET
+491 LANKQLKAAGTET

-526 TLFTFFGEDILKW
+526 TLLTFFGEDILKW
-539 AKNLITGNK
+539 AKKLITGNK
-548 VIISTTKALKNLKK
+548 IIISTTKALKNLKK

-606 KLGIAIND
+606 KLGIAINN
-614 VADAENVF
+614 VAEAENVF

-662 LEADYKA
+662 LEADYNV

-681 YLQGQQL
+681 YLQGQQI
-688 GSNVWVRD
+688 GSKVWSRD
-696 ENGRL
+696 ENGML

-711 NRRQEEALANDKE
+711 SKLQESALANDKE
-724 RAKQAKEIAASRK
+724 RAKQAKEIAAARER
-737 LEQQYLQNG
+737 EQQYIQNG
-746 MQYTK
+746 MLYTK

-770 SEDQKGADKSGANK
+770 PEDQKGDDK

-790 ARSLDEYIRN
+790 VRSLDEYIRN

-808 ANDAAAEAIEDGFEQ
+808 ANDAAAKATEDGFEQ

-836 AELQKIY
+836 AELQKMHS
-843 GKNED
+843 KNDD
-848 ILNKRGAYAKA
+848 ILNKRGAYAKT

-865 RNKIETSNKA
+865 RDKIETSNKA
-875 ISQIIVNLE
+875 IGQILVNLE
-884 VATNQ
+884 VAKNQ
-889 KLEKLER
+889 ELEKLER

-901 MNKLTEERYQYIL
+901 MNKLAEERYQYIL
-914 NIGTATADEQLDLQ
+914 NLGNATADEQLDLQ
-928 KKILEA
+928 KKILAA
-934 QKQAEIET
+934 QKKAEIEA

-949 DRIRDEN
+949 DRIRDED
-956 GNDIGLQLINQA
+956 GNDIGLRLINQT
-968 YAKKEK
+968 YAKKEE
-974 DLVTKHTQEMYR
+974 DLVTKHMQEMYR
-986 IIVTGLDNELEAVKS
+986 IIVAGLDNELEAVQS

-1007 NIMLKK
+1007 SIKLKK
-1013 LEAERQIAL
+1013 LEAERKIAL

-1034 SESSINTAF
+1034 SESSIKAVF
-1043 DTKVARTKGSYA
+1043 DTKVARTKGSHI
-1055 LEGFEQKQSLEKA
+1055 LEGFEQKQGLQKA
-1068 KFDNTEHTTI
+1068 RFNSVEHTTTQI
-1078 QTARFELEQE
+1078 RRFELEQE
-1088 KALWEEKVRLAEAGM
+1088 KAMWEEKVKLAEAGM
-1103 LDWSDTQIEEA
+1103 LNWSKVQIDEA
-1114 KQMIANFEKE
+1114 KQMIASINGE
-1124 LKKLPKGINEI
+1124 LAKLPRKFDELL
-1135 IAEIG
+1135 ADIG
-1140 EYGVG
+1140 EYGIG
-1145 GTILKHLGFDDDTV
+1145 GTILKHLGFDN
-1159 DAMSMAIDQIK
+1159 DAIGAFGAVFDAIK
-1170 DSISSLIDAWV
+1170 DNISSLIDAWNE
-1181 DAADAAV
+1181 AAQAAV
-1188 EAADKQVEAAQKV
+1188 DAADKQVEAAKSV
-1201 LDAEI
+1201 LDAEL

-1218 TAQKELELAK
+1218 TAQKELALSRK
-1228 KSQGEAIKEK
+1228 KREEAIKEK
-1238 QKAQKAQLAIDTI
+1238 EKAQKAQLAIDTI
-1251 TQTSSLITATAQIWS
+1251 TQTSSLITATAQLWS
-1266 ALGGVSVIGPALA
+1266 SVGGVPIIGPALA
-1279 IAAIATMW
+1279 LAAIATMW
-1287 GTFAA
+1287 GSFAA

-1326 DLGVENRRHK
+1326 DLGVENKRHK
-1336 RIRAEG
+1336 RMRAEG

-1363 IINSLNKG
+1363 IIESLNKG
-1371 TFEQSYMQSFAT
+1371 TFEQSYMQSFAA
-1383 PIGLQL
+1383 PVELQL
-1389 AGVGQTTDISRLE
+1389 AGFSQSTDISRLE
-1402 RDVTRIKEELSYK
+1402 QDVSRIKEELGYR
-1415 YYSEPDRTIIKNG
+1415 YYSEPDRTIIKKG
-1428 NLTRIIKK
+1428 NLTRIIRK

>member
-1 MAADDSFIRYSDF
+1 MAAGDDSFIRYSDF

-28 EQVNI
+28 EQVNV
-33 HMTKVAQ
+33 HMAKVAQ

-64 NALAEMATFIE
+64 NALAEMAAFIE

-111 QYKLEKAAKGAID
+111 RYKLEKAAKGAID

-130 RREKSLYDALSEADR
+130 RREKALYDALSETDR

-156 IIRKL
+156 MIRKL
-161 TEERAYAQRELKAS
+161 TEERAYAQRELRAS
-175 IGAVNDYVRAQVN
+175 VGAANDYVRAQVN
-188 VMKQDDKLA
+188 AMKQEDKLA
-197 FATARATDAAA
+197 LLTARTADIAA
-208 RKRKALKL
+208 RKRKEHQLN
-216 DAAAMNT
+216 AAAMNQ
-223 NSTSIEGLKARLDR
+223 NATSIAGLKARLDQ
-237 LVASYRKLDE
+237 LVHTYRQLDVT
-247 ATRNS
+247 TRES
-252 AEGENMR
+252 PTGEKMR
-259 KDIMDLTAQYESLNA
+259 KDIMDLTAQYEALNA
-274 TMNGSSLSSDALANA
+274 SMNGSSLSADALANA

-296 QSEEAERIAEINA
+296 QSKEAEHIAEINA

-344 ALAATNQDIAEQNRL
+344 ELAATNQDIAEQNRL

-419 QQQIAAIMTTM
+419 QQQIAALMTTM

-482 VVDQIRKVI
+482 VVDQIKRVI
-491 VANKQLKAAGTET
+491 TANKQLKAAGTET

-518 NAIMMLVV
+518 NAVVMLVV
-526 TLFTFFGEDILKW
+526 TLLTFFGEDILKW
-539 AKNLITGNK
+539 AKNLITGNN

-562 QIKETSDEFGEGLS
+562 QIKKTSDEFGEGLS

-606 KLGIAIND
+606 KLGTAINNI
-614 VADAENVF
+614 ADAENVF
-622 VKNTAAVIESM
+622 IKNTGAVIESM

-640 AGEQLATEEYKKAM
+640 AAEQLAAEEYKKAM
-654 QEGASRGA
+654 QEGASRAA
-662 LEADYKA
+662 LEADYEA
-669 HEQSVRGQVRAQ
+669 HEKSVRGRIQAQ
-681 YLQGQQL
+681 YLQNGQV
-688 GSNVWVRD
+688 GDYTWTHER
-696 ENGRL
+696 GRQV
-701 RLQVA
+701 LQKT
-706 TQAEL
+706 TQEEL
-711 NRRQEEALANDKE
+711 NRLQEEALKTDKE
-724 RAKQAKEIAASRK
+724 RAKQAKEIEASSKR
-737 LEQQYLQNG
+737 EAQYKANG
-746 MQYTK
+746 VQFTRM
-751 IALGYTQDVIDV
+751 ALGYTQDVIDK
-763 LNSAGIK
+763 LNAAGIK
-770 SEDQKGADKSGANK
+770 TEDQKDTSR
-784 SGSGRG
+784 SGRG

-808 ANDAAAEAIEDGFEQ
+808 ANDAAANAIEDGFEQ
-823 RKAQIEANYQNEL
+823 RKAQIEADYQNEL
-836 AELQKIY
+836 AELQKMY
-843 GKNED
+843 SKNED
-848 ILNKRGAYAKA
+848 ILNKRGAYAKT

-865 RNKIETSNKA
+865 RNQIETSNKA
-875 ISQIIVNLE
+875 IGQILINLE
-884 VATNQ
+884 VAKNQ

-914 NIGTATADEQLDLQ
+914 NLGEATADEQLDLQ
-928 KKILEA
+928 KKILET
-934 QKQAEIET
+934 QKKAEIET

-956 GNDIGLQLINQA
+956 GNDIGPQLISQT

-986 IIVTGLDNELEAVKS
+986 IIVTGLDNELEAVQS

-1007 NIMLKK
+1007 DILLKK

-1034 SESSINTAF
+1034 SESSIKAAFNTKA
-1043 DTKVARTKGSYA
+1043 DRAKGSHA
-1055 LEGFEQKQSLEKA
+1055 LEGFEQKQALKKA
-1068 KFDNTEHTTI
+1068 RFDSTEHTTI
-1078 QTARFELEQE
+1078 QINRFELEQE
-1088 KALWEEKVRLAEAGM
+1088 RDLWAKKVELAEAGM
-1103 LDWSDTQIEEA
+1103 LDWSKTQIDEA

-1124 LKKLPKGINEI
+1124 LKKLPKGVNEI
-1135 IAEIG
+1135 LAEIG

-1145 GTILKHLGFDDDTV
+1145 GTILKRLGFDDKAV
-1159 DAMSMAIDQIK
+1159 DAMGTAIDQIK
-1170 DSISSLIDAWV
+1170 DNISSLIDAWNE
-1181 DAADAAV
+1181 AAQAAV
-1188 EAADKQVEAAQKV
+1188 DAADKQVEAAQRT

-1206 EARNNGYANSVV
+1206 EARNNGYANEVV
-1218 TAQKELELAK
+1218 TAQKELALARK
-1228 KSQGEAIKEK
+1228 NREKALKE
-1238 QKAQKAQLAIDTI
+1238 QEKAQKAQRALDSIQQA
-1251 TQTSSLITATAQIWS
+1251 SNLVTAS
-1266 ALGGVSVIGPALA
+1266 ALIWAQLGFPYAIPA
-1279 IAAIATMW
+1279 IALMW
-1287 GTFAA
+1287 ASFAA
-1292 AKIKAAQVAS
+1292 AKIKALQVS
-1302 QSEQYGEGGLE
+1302 KQNTEQYGEGGLE

-1326 DLGVENRRHK
+1326 DLGVENKRHK
-1336 RIRAEG
+1336 RMRAEG

-1363 IINSLNKG
+1363 IIESLNKG
-1371 TFEQSYMQSFAT
+1371 TFEQSYMQSFAA

-1402 RDVTRIKEELSYK
+1402 RDVTHIKEELGYR
-1415 YYSEPDRTIIKNG
+1415 YYSEPDQTIIKKG

>member
-28 EQVNI
+28 EQVNV

-130 RREKSLYDALSEADR
+130 RREKALYDALSEADR

-156 IIRKL
+156 MIRKL
-161 TEERAYAQRELKAS
+161 TEERAYAQRELRAS
-175 IGAVNDYVRAQVN
+175 VGAVNDYVRAQVN
-188 VMKQDDKLA
+188 AIKQDDRLA
-197 FATARATDAAA
+197 AVTARYTDAAA
-208 RKRKALKL
+208 RKRKAHQL

-223 NSTSIEGLKARLDR
+223 DATSIEGLKARLDQ

-247 ATRNS
+247 ATRSS
-252 AEGENMR
+252 AEGEKMR
-259 KDIMDLTAQYESLNA
+259 KDIMDLTAQYEALNA
-274 TMNGSSLSSDALANA
+274 TMNGSSLSADALANA

-344 ALAATNQDIAEQNRL
+344 ELAATNQDIAEQNRL

-419 QQQIAAIMTTM
+419 QQQIAALMTTM

-482 VVDQIRKVI
+482 VVDQIKKVI

-504 VSVVKQIGKSLLSF
+504 VSVVKQIGASLLSF

-526 TLFTFFGEDILKW
+526 TLLTFFGEDILKW

-548 VIISTTKALKNLKK
+548 VLISTEKALKNLKK

-606 KLGIAIND
+606 KLGVAINS

-622 VKNTAAVIESM
+622 IKNTGAVIESM
-633 RLRAIAA
+633 RLRAIATA
-640 AGEQLATEEYKKAM
+640 AEQLAAEEYKKAM

-662 LEADYKA
+662 LEAEYKA
-669 HEQSVRGQVRAQ
+669 HERSVRGHIQAQ
-681 YLQGQQL
+681 YLQNGQVGGYSWTHDSRGRQVLQKTTQEQL
-688 GSNVWVRD
+688 NK
-696 ENGRL
+696 L
-701 RLQVA
+701 
-706 TQAEL
+706 
-711 NRRQEEALANDKE
+711 QEEALENDKK
-724 RAKQAKEIAASRK
+724 RAKQAKDIEDSRK
-737 LEQQYLQNG
+737 REQQYIQNG
-746 MQYTK
+746 VQFTRM
-751 IALGYTQDVIDV
+751 ALGYTQDVIDK
-763 LNSAGIK
+763 LNAAGIK
-770 SEDQKGADKSGANK
+770 PEDQKDRGGAGQ
-784 SGSGRG
+784 GGI
-790 ARSLDEYIRN
+790 RSLDEYIRN

-808 ANDAAAEAIEDGFEQ
+808 ANDAAAAAIEDGFEQ
-823 RKAQIEANYQNEL
+823 RRAQIEANYQNEL
-836 AELQKIY
+836 AELQKMY
-843 GKNED
+843 SKNED
-848 ILNKRGAYAKA
+848 ILNKRGAYARA

-865 RNKIETSNKA
+865 RNQIEISNKA
-875 ISQIIVNLE
+875 ISQILINLE
-884 VATNQ
+884 VARNQ
-889 KLEKLER
+889 ELEKLER
-896 EHNIQ
+896 DHNIQ
-901 MNKLTEERYQYIL
+901 MNKLAEERYQYML
-914 NIGTATADEQLDLQ
+914 NLGRATADEQLDLQ

-934 QKQAEIET
+934 QKKAEIET

-956 GNDIGLQLINQA
+956 GNDIGLQLINQT
-968 YAKKEK
+968 YAKKEE
-974 DLVTKHTQEMYR
+974 DLVTKHMQEMYR
-986 IIVTGLDNELEAVKS
+986 IIVTGLDNELEAVQS

-1007 NIMLKK
+1007 DILLRK
-1013 LEAERQIAL
+1013 LEAERRIAL
-1022 AENRLKPASEQV
+1022 AENRLRPASEQV
-1034 SESSINTAF
+1034 SETSINAAF
-1043 DTKVARTKGSYA
+1043 MAKAARTEGSYT
-1055 LEGFEQKQSLEKA
+1055 LERFEQEQALEKA
-1068 KFDNTEHTTI
+1068 RFDSVEHTTI
-1078 QTARFELEQE
+1078 QITRFELEQE
-1088 KALWEEKVRLAEAGM
+1088 KALWEEKVKLAEDGM
-1103 LDWSDTQIEEA
+1103 LNWSKTQIDEA

-1124 LKKLPKGINEI
+1124 LKKLPKGVNEI

-1140 EYGVG
+1140 EYGIG
-1145 GTILKHLGFDDDTV
+1145 GTILKHLGFDDKQI
-1159 DAMSMAIDQIK
+1159 DAFNTAIDAIK
-1170 DSISSLIDAWV
+1170 DNISSLVDAWNE
-1181 DAADAAV
+1181 AAQAAV
-1188 EAADKQVEAAQKV
+1188 DAADKQVEAAQKT

-1206 EARNNGYANSVV
+1206 EARNNGYANSVA
-1218 TAQKELELAK
+1218 TAQKELALAK
-1228 KSQGEAIKEK
+1228 KNREDAIKEK
-1238 QKAQKAQLAIDTI
+1238 QKAQKAQLAIDSI
-1251 TQTSSLITATAQIWS
+1251 TQASSLVTASAQIWS
-1266 ALGGVSVIGPALA
+1266 ALGGIPYVGPALA

-1292 AKIKAAQVAS
+1292 AKIKASQVTS

-1326 DLGVENRRHK
+1326 DLGVENKRHK
-1336 RIRAEG
+1336 RMRAEG

-1363 IINSLNKG
+1363 IIESLNKG
-1371 TFEQSYMQSFAT
+1371 TFEQSYMQSFVA

-1389 AGVGQTTDISRLE
+1389 AGVGQPTDISRLE
-1402 RDVTRIKEELSYK
+1402 RDVTRIKEELGYR
-1415 YYSEPDRTIIKNG
+1415 YYFEPDRTVIKKG
-1428 NLTRIIKK
+1428 NLTRIIRK

>member
-19 SIEKLIGLL
+19 SIEKLIELL
-28 EQVNI
+28 EQVNV
-33 HMTKVAQ
+33 HMSKVAQ
-40 SVPVTAE
+40 SVPITAE

-75 KLEKA
+75 KLEKS

-94 AAVVKEQ
+94 TAVVKEQ
-101 IKETNQETLS
+101 IKEANQETLS
-111 QYKLEKAAKGAID
+111 RYKLDKAAKGAID

-130 RREKSLYDALSEADR
+130 RREKVLYDTLSEADR
-145 LNTAIGGEQIK
+145 LNISIGGEQIK

-175 IGAVNDYVRAQVN
+175 VGAAQDYVRAQTN
-188 VMKQDDKLA
+188 MLKQDDRLA
-197 FATARATDAAA
+197 ALTARYADAAA
-208 RKRKALKL
+208 RKRKAHQL

-223 NSTSIEGLKARLDR
+223 NATSIDGLKARLDQ

-247 ATRNS
+247 STRNS
-252 AEGENMR
+252 AQGAQMQ
-259 KDIMDLTAQYESLNA
+259 KDIMNLTAQYETLNA
-274 TMNGSSLSSDALANA
+274 TMNGSSLSTDALANA

-296 QSEEAERIAEINA
+296 QSNEAEHIAEINA
-309 QADVANYK
+309 QADVANFK

-331 EERLRLAQSGEAA
+331 EERLRLAQSGEAVE
-344 ALAATNQDIAEQNRL
+344 LAATNQNIAEQNRL

-419 QQQIAAIMTTM
+419 QQQIAALMTTM

-441 QRLGKNFDGL
+441 TRLGKNFDGL

-482 VVDQIRKVI
+482 VVDQIKRVI
-491 VANKQLKAAGTET
+491 TANKQLRAAGTET

-548 VIISTTKALKNLKK
+548 IIISTTKALKNLKK

-576 TLYRLQL
+576 ILYRLQL
-583 QWKNLRTEAE
+583 QWKNLRTEAD

-606 KLGIAIND
+606 KLGIAINN

-662 LEADYKA
+662 LEADYNA

-681 YLQGQQL
+681 YLQGQQI
-688 GSNVWVRD
+688 GSNVWTRD
-696 ENGRL
+696 ENGKL

-706 TQAEL
+706 TQTEL
-711 NRRQEEALANDKE
+711 NRLQETALANDKK
-724 RAKQAKEIAASRK
+724 RAKQAKEIATARER
-737 LEQQYLQNG
+737 EQQYIQNG

-770 SEDQKGADKSGANK
+770 PEDQKSTGK

-808 ANDAAAEAIEDGFEQ
+808 ANDAAAKAIEDGFEQ

-836 AELQKIY
+836 AELQKMY
-843 GKNED
+843 SKNDD
-848 ILNKRGAYAKA
+848 ILNKRGAYANT

-865 RNKIETSNKA
+865 RNQIETANKG
-875 ISQIIVNLE
+875 ISQILVNLE
-884 VATNQ
+884 VARNQ
-889 KLEKLER
+889 ELEKLER

-901 MNKLTEERYQYIL
+901 MNKLAEERYQYIL
-914 NIGTATADEQLDLQ
+914 NLGTATADEQLDLQ
-928 KKILEA
+928 KNILTA
-934 QKQAEIET
+934 QKKAEIET
-942 YQKRNQD
+942 YQKRNKD

-956 GNDIGLQLINQA
+956 DNDIGLQLINQT
-968 YAKKEK
+968 YAKKEE
-974 DLVTKHTQEMYR
+974 DLVTKHMQEMYR
-986 IIVTGLDNELEAVKS
+986 IIVAGLDNELEAVQS

-1007 NIMLKK
+1007 SIKLRK
-1013 LEAERQIAL
+1013 LEAERKIAL

-1043 DTKVARTKGSYA
+1043 DTKVARTKGSHA
-1055 LEGFEQKQSLEKA
+1055 LEGFEQKQALEKA
-1068 KFDNTEHTTI
+1068 RFDNAEHTTI
-1078 QTARFELEQE
+1078 QITRFELEQE
-1088 KALWEEKVRLAEAGM
+1088 KALWEEKVKLAEAGM
-1103 LDWSDTQIEEA
+1103 LNWSKVQIDEA
-1114 KQMIANFEKE
+1114 KQMIENIDKE
-1124 LKKLPKGINEI
+1124 LEKQPKKINAI
-1135 IAEIG
+1135 LAEIG
-1140 EYGVG
+1140 EYGIG
-1145 GTILKHLGFDDDTV
+1145 GTILKHLGFDNEAIGAFDTV
-1159 DAMSMAIDQIK
+1159 FNAIK
-1170 DSISSLIDAWV
+1170 DNISSLVDAWNE
-1181 DAADAAV
+1181 AAQAAV
-1188 EAADKQVEAAQKV
+1188 DAADKQVEAAQKV

-1206 EARNNGYANSVV
+1206 EARNNGYANNVV
-1218 TAQKELELAK
+1218 TAQKELGLAK
-1228 KSQGEAIKEK
+1228 KKREDAIEEK

-1251 TQTSSLITATAQIWS
+1251 TQTSSLITATAQLWS
-1266 ALGGVSVIGPALA
+1266 AVGGVPIIGPALA
-1279 IAAIATMW
+1279 LAAIATMW
-1287 GTFAA
+1287 GSFAA
-1292 AKIKAAQVAS
+1292 AKIKAAQVTS

-1326 DLGVENRRHK
+1326 DLGVENKRHK
-1336 RIRAEG
+1336 RMRAEG
-1342 GEALAIISKKRT
+1342 GEALAIINKKRT

-1363 IINSLNKG
+1363 IIESLNKG
-1371 TFEQSYMQSFAT
+1371 TFEQSYMQSFAA
-1383 PIGLQL
+1383 PVELQL
-1389 AGVGQTTDISRLE
+1389 AGFNQSTDISRLE
-1402 RDVTRIKEELSYK
+1402 RDVNRIKEELSYR
-1415 YYSEPDRTIIKNG
+1415 YYSEPDRTIVKKG
-1428 NLTRIIKK
+1428 NLTRIIRK

>member
-19 SIEKLIGLL
+19 SIEKLIELL
-28 EQVNI
+28 EQVNV
-33 HMTKVAQ
+33 HMSKVAQ
-40 SVPVTAE
+40 SVPITAE

-75 KLEKA
+75 RLEKS

-94 AAVVKEQ
+94 TAVVKEQ
-101 IKETNQETLS
+101 IKEANQETLS
-111 QYKLEKAAKGAID
+111 RYKLDKAAKGAID
-124 ALNESL
+124 ALNESIKH
-130 RREKSLYDALSEADR
+130 ETALYNALSEADR
-145 LNTAIGGEQIK
+145 MNVHTNDEHLTK
-156 IIRKL
+156 IRQL
-161 TEERAYAQRELKAS
+161 TRERAYAQRELKAS
-175 IGAVNDYVRAQVN
+175 ISAVNDYVRTQAN
-188 VMKQDDKLA
+188 MLKQEDSLA
-197 FATARATDAAA
+197 SMTARNADVAA
-208 RKRKALKL
+208 RMRKAHQLN
-216 DAAAMNT
+216 AAVMNT
-223 NSTSIEGLKARLDR
+223 SASSIEGLKARLDQ

-247 ATRNS
+247 SERNS
-252 AEGENMR
+252 AQGMQMQ
-259 KDIMDLTAQYESLNA
+259 KDIMNLTAQYEALNA
-274 TMNGSSLSSDALANA
+274 TMSGSSLSADALANA
-289 SRRLALA
+289 SRRLSLA
-296 QSEEAERIAEINA
+296 QSAEAEHIAEINA
-309 QADVANYK
+309 QADVANFK

-344 ALAATNQDIAEQNRL
+344 QLAATNQDIAEQNKL

-379 QVDFTKLSYDQLNAI
+379 QVDFTKLSYNQLNAI
-394 YEANALE
+394 YQANALE

-419 QQQIAAIMTTM
+419 QQQIAVLMTTM
-430 EAGISAGRGGM
+430 EAGINVGRGGM

-451 SYSISQLLREAPAA
+451 SFSISQLLREAPAA

-491 VANKQLKAAGTET
+491 LANKQLKAAGTET

-518 NAIMMLVV
+518 NAVMMLVV
-526 TLFTFFGEDILKW
+526 TLLTFFGEDILKW
-539 AKNLITGNK
+539 AKKLITGNK
-548 VIISTTKALKNLKK
+548 IIISTTKALKNLKK

-576 TLYRLQL
+576 ILYRLQL

-606 KLGIAIND
+606 KLGIAINN

-622 VKNTAAVIESM
+622 IKNTAAVIESM

-662 LEADYKA
+662 LEADYRV

-681 YLQGQQL
+681 YLQGQQI
-688 GSNVWVRD
+688 GSKVWSRD

-706 TQAEL
+706 TQTEL
-711 NRRQEEALANDKE
+711 NKLQESAIANDKK
-724 RAKQAKEIAASRK
+724 RAKQAKEIAAARER
-737 LEQQYLQNG
+737 EQQYIQNG
-746 MQYTK
+746 MLYTK

-763 LNSAGIK
+763 LNAAGIK
-770 SEDQKGADKSGANK
+770 PEDQKGGDKSG

-790 ARSLDEYIRN
+790 VRSLDEYIRN

-808 ANDAAAEAIEDGFEQ
+808 ANDAAAKAIEDGFEQ

-836 AELQKIY
+836 AELQKMY
-843 GKNED
+843 SKNED
-848 ILNKRGAYAKA
+848 ILNKRGIYAKT

-865 RNKIETSNKA
+865 RNQIETANKG
-875 ISQIIVNLE
+875 IGQILINLE

-889 KLEKLER
+889 ELEKLER

-914 NIGTATADEQLDLQ
+914 NLGEATADEQLDLQ
-928 KKILEA
+928 KKILAA
-934 QKQAEIET
+934 QKKAEIET

-949 DRIRDEN
+949 DRIRDED
-956 GNDIGLQLINQA
+956 GNDIGLQLINQT
-968 YAKKEK
+968 YAKKEE
-974 DLVTKHTQEMYR
+974 DLVTKHMQDMYR
-986 IIVTGLDNELEAVKS
+986 IIVAGLDNELEAVQS

-1007 NIMLKK
+1007 SIKLKK
-1013 LEAERQIAL
+1013 LEAERKIAL

-1034 SESSINTAF
+1034 SESSINKAF
-1043 DTKVARTKGSYA
+1043 DTKVARTKGSHI
-1055 LEGFEQKQSLEKA
+1055 LEGFEQKQGLQKA
-1068 KFDNTEHTTI
+1068 RFDSVEHTTTQI
-1078 QTARFELEQE
+1078 TRFELEQE
-1088 KALWEEKVRLAEAGM
+1088 KAMWEEKVKLAEAGM
-1103 LDWSDTQIEEA
+1103 LDWSKVQIDEA
-1114 KQMIANFEKE
+1114 KQMIANIEMR
-1124 LKKLPKGINEI
+1124 LMKLPKKFNEI
-1135 IAEIG
+1135 LADIG
-1140 EYGVG
+1140 EYGIG
-1145 GTILKHLGFDDDTV
+1145 GTILKHLGFDND
-1159 DAMSMAIDQIK
+1159 AIDAFGTVFDAIK
-1170 DSISSLIDAWV
+1170 DNISSLIDSWNE
-1181 DAADAAV
+1181 AAQAAV
-1188 EAADKQVEAAQKV
+1188 DAADKQVEAAKSV
-1201 LDAEI
+1201 LDAEL

-1218 TAQKELELAK
+1218 TAQKELALSK
-1228 KSQGEAIKEK
+1228 KKREEAIKEK
-1238 QKAQKAQLAIDTI
+1238 EKAQKAQLAIDTI
-1251 TQTSSLITATAQIWS
+1251 TQTSSLITATAQLWS
-1266 ALGGVSVIGPALA
+1266 AVGGVPIIGPALA

-1287 GTFAA
+1287 GSFAA

-1302 QSEQYGEGGLE
+1302 QSEQYGKGGLE

-1326 DLGVENRRHK
+1326 DLGVENKRHK
-1336 RIRAEG
+1336 RMRAEG

-1363 IINSLNKG
+1363 IIESLNKG
-1371 TFEQSYMQSFAT
+1371 TFEQSYMQSFAA
-1383 PIGLQL
+1383 PVELQL
-1389 AGVGQTTDISRLE
+1389 AGFSQSTDISRLE
-1402 RDVTRIKEELSYK
+1402 RDVNHIKEELGYR
-1415 YYSEPDRTIIKNG
+1415 YYSEPDRTIIKKG
-1428 NLTRIIKK
+1428 NLTRIIRK

>member
-19 SIEKLIGLL
+19 SIEKLIELL
-28 EQVNI
+28 EQVNVY
-33 HMTKVAQ
+33 MSKVAQ
-40 SVPVTAE
+40 SVPITAE

-75 KLEKA
+75 KLEKS

-94 AAVVKEQ
+94 TAVVKEQ
-101 IKETNQETLS
+101 IKEANQETLS
-111 QYKLEKAAKGAID
+111 RYKLDKAAKGAID
-124 ALNESL
+124 ALNESIKH
-130 RREKSLYDALSEADR
+130 ETALYNALSEADR
-145 LNTAIGGEQIK
+145 MNVHTNDEHLTK
-156 IIRKL
+156 IRQL
-161 TEERAYAQRELKAS
+161 TQERAYAQRELKAS
-175 IGAVNDYVRAQVN
+175 ISAVNDYVRTQAN
-188 VMKQDDKLA
+188 MLKQEDSLA
-197 FATARATDAAA
+197 SMTARNADVAA
-208 RKRKALKL
+208 RMRKAHQLN
-216 DAAAMNT
+216 AAVMNT
-223 NSTSIEGLKARLDR
+223 SASSIEGLKARLDQ

-247 ATRNS
+247 SERNS
-252 AEGENMR
+252 AQGTQMQ
-259 KDIMDLTAQYESLNA
+259 KDIMNLTAQYEALNA
-274 TMNGSSLSSDALANA
+274 TMSGSSLSADALANA
-289 SRRLALA
+289 SRRLSLA
-296 QSEEAERIAEINA
+296 QSAEAEHIAEINA
-309 QADVANYK
+309 QADVANFK

-344 ALAATNQDIAEQNRL
+344 QLAATNQDIAEQNQL

-379 QVDFTKLSYDQLNAI
+379 QVDFTKLSYNQLNAI
-394 YEANALE
+394 YQANALE

-419 QQQIAAIMTTM
+419 QQQIAALMTTM
-430 EAGISAGRGGM
+430 EAGINVGHGGM

-451 SYSISQLLREAPAA
+451 SFSISQLLREAPAA

-491 VANKQLKAAGTET
+491 LANKQLKAAGTET
-504 VSVVKQIGKSLLSF
+504 VSVIKQIGKSLISF

-539 AKNLITGNK
+539 AKKLITGNK
-548 VIISTTKALKNLKK
+548 IIISTTKALKNLKK

-606 KLGIAIND
+606 KLGIAINN

-622 VKNTAAVIESM
+622 IKNTAAVIESM

-662 LEADYKA
+662 LEADYRV

-681 YLQGQQL
+681 YLQGQQI
-688 GSNVWVRD
+688 GSKVWGRD
-696 ENGRL
+696 ENGML

-711 NRRQEEALANDKE
+711 SKLQESALANDKK
-724 RAKQAKEIAASRK
+724 RVKQAKEIAAARER
-737 LEQQYLQNG
+737 EQQYIQNG
-746 MQYTK
+746 MLYTK

-770 SEDQKGADKSGANK
+770 PEDQKGVDKSG

-790 ARSLDEYIRN
+790 VRSLDEYIRN

-808 ANDAAAEAIEDGFEQ
+808 ANDAAAKAIEDGFEQ

-836 AELQKIY
+836 AELQKMY
-843 GKNED
+843 SKNED
-848 ILNKRGAYAKA
+848 ILNKRGVYAKT
-859 TLTPEQ
+859 TLTPKQ
-865 RNKIETSNKA
+865 RNQIETANKG
-875 ISQIIVNLE
+875 IGQILINLE

-889 KLEKLER
+889 ELEKLER

-901 MNKLTEERYQYIL
+901 MNKLVEERYQYIL
-914 NIGTATADEQLDLQ
+914 NLGKATADEQLDLQ

-934 QKQAEIET
+934 QKKAEIEA

-949 DRIRDEN
+949 DRIRDED
-956 GNDIGLQLINQA
+956 GNDIGLQLINKT
-968 YAKKEK
+968 YAKKEE
-974 DLVTKHTQEMYR
+974 DLVTKHMQEMYR
-986 IIVTGLDNELEAVKS
+986 IIVAGLDNELEAVQS

-1007 NIMLKK
+1007 SIKLKK
-1013 LEAERQIAL
+1013 LEAERKIAL

-1034 SESSINTAF
+1034 SESSINKAF
-1043 DTKVARTKGSYA
+1043 DTKVARTKGSHI
-1055 LEGFEQKQSLEKA
+1055 LEGFEQRQGLQKA
-1068 KFDNTEHTTI
+1068 RFNSVEHTTTQI
-1078 QTARFELEQE
+1078 TRFELEQE
-1088 KALWEEKVRLAEAGM
+1088 KAMWEEKVKLAEAGM
-1103 LDWSDTQIEEA
+1103 LNWSKVQIDEA
-1114 KQMIANFEKE
+1114 KQMIANINME
-1124 LKKLPKGINEI
+1124 LDKLPKKFNEI
-1135 IAEIG
+1135 LADIG
-1140 EYGVG
+1140 EYGIG
-1145 GTILKHLGFDDDTV
+1145 GTILKHLGFDND
-1159 DAMSMAIDQIK
+1159 AIDAFGTVFDAIK
-1170 DSISSLIDAWV
+1170 DNISSLIDSWNE
-1181 DAADAAV
+1181 AAQAAV
-1188 EAADKQVEAAQKV
+1188 DAADKQVEAAKSV
-1201 LDAEI
+1201 LDAEL

-1218 TAQKELELAK
+1218 TAQKELALSRK
-1228 KSQGEAIKEK
+1228 KREEAIKEK
-1238 QKAQKAQLAIDTI
+1238 EKAQKAQLAIDTI
-1251 TQTSSLITATAQIWS
+1251 TQTSSLITATAQLWS
-1266 ALGGVSVIGPALA
+1266 AVGGVPIIGPALA

-1287 GTFAA
+1287 GSFAA

-1326 DLGVENRRHK
+1326 DLGVENKRHK
-1336 RIRAEG
+1336 RMRAEG

-1363 IINSLNKG
+1363 IIESLNKG
-1371 TFEQSYMQSFAT
+1371 TFEQSYMQSFAA

-1389 AGVGQTTDISRLE
+1389 AGFSQSTDISRLE
-1402 RDVTRIKEELSYK
+1402 QDVSRIKEELGYR
-1415 YYSEPDRTIIKNG
+1415 YYSEPDRTIVKKG
-1428 NLTRIIKK
+1428 NLTRIIRK

>member
-19 SIEKLIGLL
+19 SIEKLIELL
-28 EQVNI
+28 EQVNV

-40 SVPVTAE
+40 SVPATAE

-75 KLEKA
+75 KLEKS

-101 IKETNQETLS
+101 IKEVNQETLS
-111 QYKLEKAAKGAID
+111 RYKLDKAAKGAID

-130 RREKSLYDALSEADR
+130 RREKVLYDALSEADR
-145 LNTAIGGEQIK
+145 LNSTIGDKQIE

-161 TEERAYAQRELKAS
+161 TEERAYAQRGLKAS
-175 IGAVNDYVRAQVN
+175 VGAVQDYVRAQTN
-188 VMKQDDKLA
+188 MIKQDDRLA
-197 FATARATDAAA
+197 SLTARYADAAA
-208 RKRKALKL
+208 RKRKAHQL

-223 NSTSIEGLKARLDR
+223 NATSIDGLKARLNQ

-247 ATRNS
+247 STRNS
-252 AEGENMR
+252 AQGIQMQ
-259 KDIMDLTAQYESLNA
+259 KDIMNLTAQYEALNA
-274 TMNGSSLSSDALANA
+274 SMNGSSLSTDALANA

-296 QSEEAERIAEINA
+296 QSAEAEHIAEINA
-309 QADVANYK
+309 QADVANFK
-317 IKARIQLETDLEKA
+317 IKARIKLETDLEKA

-344 ALAATNQDIAEQNRL
+344 QLEATNQDIAEQNRL
-359 NQTRAA
+359 NQARAA
-365 LMRANIPIEVEARN
+365 LMRANIPIEVETRN

-401 LKKLSLS
+401 LRKLSLS

-419 QQQIAAIMTTM
+419 QQQIAALMTTM

-491 VANKQLKAAGTET
+491 LANKQLKAAGTET
-504 VSVVKQIGKSLLSF
+504 VSVVKQIGKSLVSF

-526 TLFTFFGEDILKW
+526 TLLTFFGEDILKW

-548 VIISTTKALKNLKK
+548 IIISTTKALKNLKK
-562 QIKETSDEFGEGLS
+562 QIKETSDDFGEGLS
-576 TLYRLQL
+576 ILYRLQL

-606 KLGIAIND
+606 KLGIAINN

-622 VKNTAAVIESM
+622 IKNTAAVIESM

-662 LEADYKA
+662 LEADYRV

-681 YLQGQQL
+681 YLQGQQI
-688 GSNVWVRD
+688 GSKVWSRD
-696 ENGRL
+696 ENGML
-701 RLQVA
+701 RLQVT

-711 NRRQEEALANDKE
+711 GKLQESALANDKK
-724 RAKQAKEIAASRK
+724 RAKQAKEIAAARER
-737 LEQQYLQNG
+737 EQQYIQNG

-770 SEDQKGADKSGANK
+770 PEDQKGSNSSGY
-784 SGSGRG
+784 GRG

-808 ANDAAAEAIEDGFEQ
+808 ANDAAAKAIEDGFEQ
-823 RKAQIEANYQNEL
+823 RKAQIEANYKNEV
-836 AELQKIY
+836 AELQKMY
-843 GKNED
+843 SKNDD
-848 ILNKRGAYAKA
+848 ILNKRGAYAK
-859 TLTPEQ
+859 TVLTPEQ
-865 RNKIETSNKA
+865 RDQIETSNKA
-875 ISQIIVNLE
+875 IGQILVNLE
-884 VATNQ
+884 VATNRE
-889 KLEKLER
+889 LEKLER

-901 MNKLTEERYQYIL
+901 MNKLTEERYQYVL
-914 NIGTATADEQLDLQ
+914 NLGNATADEQLDLQ
-928 KKILEA
+928 KKILAA
-934 QKQAEIET
+934 QKKAEIEA

-956 GNDIGLQLINQA
+956 GNDIGLQLINQT

-974 DLVTKHTQEMYR
+974 DLVTKHMLEMYR
-986 IIVTGLDNELEAVKS
+986 IIVTGLDNELEAVQS

-1007 NIMLKK
+1007 AILLKK
-1013 LEAERQIAL
+1013 LEAERKIAL
-1022 AENRLKPASEQV
+1022 AENRLKPAGEQV
-1034 SESSINTAF
+1034 SESSINAAF
-1043 DTKVARTKGSYA
+1043 DTKVARTKGSHI
-1055 LEGFEQKQSLEKA
+1055 LEGFEQRQGLKKA
-1068 KFDNTEHTTI
+1068 RFDSVEHTTTQI
-1078 QTARFELEQE
+1078 RRFELEQE
-1088 KALWEEKVRLAEAGM
+1088 KALWEEKVKLAEAGM
-1103 LDWSDTQIEEA
+1103 LNWSKVQIDEA
-1114 KQMIANFEKE
+1114 KQMIANIDIE
-1124 LKKLPKGINEI
+1124 LNKLPEKFNEI
-1135 IAEIG
+1135 LADIG
-1140 EYGVG
+1140 EYGTG
-1145 GTILKHLGFDDDTV
+1145 GTILKRLGFDDSV
-1159 DAMSMAIDQIK
+1159 IGAFDAVFGAIRDN
-1170 DSISSLIDAWV
+1170 ISSLIDAWNE
-1181 DAADAAV
+1181 AAQAAV
-1188 EAADKQVEAAQKV
+1188 DAADKQVEAAQRV
-1201 LDAEI
+1201 LDAEL

-1218 TAQKELELAK
+1218 TAQKELALARK
-1228 KSQGEAIKEK
+1228 KREEAIKEK
-1238 QKAQKAQLAIDTI
+1238 EKAKKAQLAIDAT
-1251 TQTSSLITATAQIWS
+1251 TQTSSLITATALLWS
-1266 ALGGVSVIGPALA
+1266 AVGRVPIIGPALA
-1279 IAAIATMW
+1279 LAAIATMW
-1287 GTFAA
+1287 GSFAA

-1302 QSEQYGEGGLE
+1302 KSEQYGEGGLE

-1326 DLGVENRRHK
+1326 DLGVENKRHK
-1336 RIRAEG
+1336 RMRAEG

-1363 IINSLNKG
+1363 IIESLNKG
-1371 TFEQSYMQSFAT
+1371 TFEQSYIQSFAA
-1383 PIGLQL
+1383 PAELQL
-1389 AGVGQTTDISRLE
+1389 AGFSQPTDISRLE
-1402 RDVTRIKEELSYK
+1402 QDVSRIKEELSYR
-1415 YYSEPDRTIIKNG
+1415 YYSEPDRTIIKKG
-1428 NLTRIIKK
+1428 NLTRIIRK

>member
-14 IVPDD
+14 IIPDD

-28 EQVNI
+28 EQVDT
-33 HMTKVAQ
+33 HMAKVAQ

-101 IKETNQETLS
+101 IKEANQETIS
-111 QYKLEKAAKGAID
+111 RYKLDKAAKGAID

-130 RREKSLYDALSEADR
+130 RREKALYDALSETDR

-156 IIRKL
+156 MIRKL
-161 TEERAYAQRELKAS
+161 TEERAYAQRELRAS

-188 VMKQDDKLA
+188 EMKQEDQLA
-197 FATARATDAAA
+197 AVTARAADSAA
-208 RKRKALKL
+208 RKRKEHKL
-216 DAAAMNT
+216 NAAAANT
-223 NSTSIEGLKARLDR
+223 DATSIEGLKARLDQ

-247 ATRNS
+247 AVRNS
-252 AEGENMR
+252 AEGEKMR
-259 KDIMDLTAQYESLNA
+259 KDIMDLTAQYETLNA
-274 TMNGSSLSSDALANA
+274 AMNGSSLSTDALANA
-289 SRRLALA
+289 SRRLALS
-296 QSEEAERIAEINA
+296 QSAEAEHVAEINA
-309 QADVANYK
+309 QADVANFK
-317 IKARIQLETDLEKA
+317 IKARIQLATDLEKA
-331 EERLRLAQSGEAA
+331 EERLRIAQSSEATE
-344 ALAATNQDIAEQNRL
+344 LAATNQNIAEQNRL
-359 NQTRAA
+359 NQARAA
-365 LMRANIPIEVEARN
+365 LIRAYIPIESEARN

-401 LKKLSLS
+401 LRKLSLS
-408 QKAQRDELVAY
+408 QKTQRDELVAY
-419 QQQIAAIMTTM
+419 QQQIAALMTTM

-482 VVDQIRKVI
+482 VVDQIKRVI
-491 VANKQLKAAGTET
+491 TANKQLRAAGIET
-504 VSVVKQIGKSLLSF
+504 VSVIKQIGKSLVSF
-518 NAIMMLVV
+518 NAIMMAMV

-539 AKNLITGNK
+539 VKNLITGNK
-548 VIISTTKALKNLKK
+548 IIISTTKALKNLKK

-654 QEGASRGA
+654 QEGTSRGA
-662 LEADYKA
+662 LEADYQA
-669 HEQSVRGQVRAQ
+669 HEQSVRGQIRAQ
-681 YLQGQQL
+681 YLQGQQI
-688 GSNVWVRD
+688 GSNVWTRD
-696 ENGRL
+696 KSGRL

-711 NRRQEEALANDKE
+711 NRLQEEALASDKK
-724 RAKQAKEIAASRK
+724 RARQAKQIEAARER
-737 LEQQYLQNG
+737 EQKYIQNG

-763 LNSAGIK
+763 LNAAGIK
-770 SEDQKGADKSGANK
+770 SADQKSTG
-784 SGSGRG
+784 GSTSRSKG

-808 ANDAAAEAIEDGFEQ
+808 ANDAAAKAIEDGFEQ

-836 AELQKIY
+836 AELQKTY
-843 GKNED
+843 SKNDD
-848 ILNKRGAYAKA
+848 ILNKRGAYANT

-865 RNKIETSNKA
+865 RNQIETSNKA
-875 ISQIIVNLE
+875 IGQILINLE

-889 KLEKLER
+889 ELEKLER

-901 MNKLTEERYQYIL
+901 MNKLVEERYQYIL
-914 NIGTATADEQLDLQ
+914 DIGNATMDEQLDLQ

-934 QKQAEIET
+934 QRKAEIEA

-949 DRIRDEN
+949 DRIRDEK
-956 GNDIGLQLINQA
+956 GNDIGLPLINA
-968 YAKKEK
+968 
-974 DLVTKHTQEMYR
+974 
-986 IIVTGLDNELEAVKS
+986 
-1001 NSDEEL
+1001 
-1007 NIMLKK
+1007 
-1013 LEAERQIAL
+1013 
-1022 AENRLKPASEQV
+1022 
-1034 SESSINTAF
+1034 AF
-1043 DTKVARTKGSYA
+1043 DTKVARTEGRYT
-1055 LEGFEQKQSLEKA
+1055 LEDFEQKQSLEKA
-1068 KFDNTEHTTI
+1068 RFDNAEHTTVQI
-1078 QTARFELEQE
+1078 TRFELEQE
-1088 KALWEEKVRLAEAGM
+1088 KALWEEKVKLAKAGM
-1103 LDWSDTQIEEA
+1103 LDWSKTQIEEA
-1114 KQMIANFEKE
+1114 EQMIDNLDKE
-1124 LKKLPKGINEI
+1124 LKKLPTGINEVL
-1135 IAEIG
+1135 AEIG
-1140 EYGVG
+1140 EYGIG
-1145 GTILKHLGFDDDTV
+1145 GTILKHLGFDDGQI
-1159 DAMSMAIDQIK
+1159 DAFSMAIDAIK
-1170 DSISSLIDAWV
+1170 DNISSLVDAWNE
-1181 DAADAAV
+1181 AAQAAV
-1188 EAADKQVEAAQKV
+1188 DAADKQVEAAQAV

-1218 TAQKELELAK
+1218 TAQKELGLARK
-1228 KSQGEAIKEK
+1228 NREEAIKEQK
-1238 QKAQKAQLAIDTI
+1238 KAQKAQLAIDTV
-1251 TQTSSLITATAQIWS
+1251 TQASSLVTASAQIWA
-1266 ALGGVSVIGPALA
+1266 ALSGVKVIGPALA

-1302 QSEQYGEGGLE
+1302 QSQQYGEGGLE

-1326 DLGVENRRHK
+1326 DLGVENKRHK
-1336 RIRAEG
+1336 RMRAEG
-1342 GEALAIISKKRT
+1342 GEALAIINKKRT

-1363 IINSLNKG
+1363 IIESLNKG
-1371 TFEQSYMQSFAT
+1371 TFEQSYLQSFAA

-1389 AGVGQTTDISRLE
+1389 AGVNQPTDISRLE
-1402 RDVTRIKEELSYK
+1402 RDVTRIKEELDYR
-1415 YYSEPDRTIIKNG
+1415 YYSEPDRTIVKKG

>member
-14 IVPDD
+14 IIPDD

-28 EQVNI
+28 EQVDT
-33 HMTKVAQ
+33 HMAKVAQ

-101 IKETNQETLS
+101 IKEANQETIS
-111 QYKLEKAAKGAID
+111 RYKLDKAAKGAID

-130 RREKSLYDALSEADR
+130 RREKALYDALSETDR

-156 IIRKL
+156 MIRKL
-161 TEERAYAQRELKAS
+161 TEERAYAQRELRAS

-188 VMKQDDKLA
+188 EMKQEDQLA
-197 FATARATDAAA
+197 AVTARAADSAA
-208 RKRKALKL
+208 RKRKEHKL
-216 DAAAMNT
+216 NAAAANT
-223 NSTSIEGLKARLDR
+223 DATSIEGLKARLDQ
-237 LVASYRKLDE
+237 LVASYRKLDG
-247 ATRNS
+247 AVRNS
-252 AEGENMR
+252 AEGEKMR
-259 KDIMDLTAQYESLNA
+259 KDIMDLTAQYEALNA
-274 TMNGSSLSSDALANA
+274 SMNGSSLSTDALANA

-296 QSEEAERIAEINA
+296 QSAEAEQVAEINA
-309 QADVANYK
+309 QADVANFK
-317 IKARIQLETDLEKA
+317 IKARIQLATDLEKA
-331 EERLRLAQSGEAA
+331 EERLRIAQSSEATE
-344 ALAATNQDIAEQNRL
+344 LAATNQNIAEQNRL
-359 NQTRAA
+359 NQARAA
-365 LMRANIPIEVEARN
+365 LIRAYIPIESEARN

-401 LKKLSLS
+401 LRKLSLS
-408 QKAQRDELVAY
+408 QKTQRDELVAY
-419 QQQIAAIMTTM
+419 QQQIAALMTTM

-482 VVDQIRKVI
+482 VVDQIKRVI
-491 VANKQLKAAGTET
+491 TANKQLRAAGIET
-504 VSVVKQIGKSLLSF
+504 VSVIKQIGKSLVSF
-518 NAIMMLVV
+518 NAIMMAMV

-539 AKNLITGNK
+539 VKNLITGNK
-548 VIISTTKALKNLKK
+548 IIISTTKALKNLKK
-562 QIKETSDEFGEGLS
+562 QIKETSDEFGENLS
-576 TLYRLQL
+576 VLYRLQL

-654 QEGASRGA
+654 QEGTSRGA
-662 LEADYKA
+662 LEADYQA
-669 HEQSVRGQVRAQ
+669 HEQSVRGQIRAQ
-681 YLQGQQL
+681 YLQGQQI
-688 GSNVWVRD
+688 GSNVWTRD
-696 ENGRL
+696 KSGRL

-711 NRRQEEALANDKE
+711 NRLQEEALASDKK
-724 RAKQAKEIAASRK
+724 RARQAKQIEAARER
-737 LEQQYLQNG
+737 EQKYIQNG

-763 LNSAGIK
+763 LNAAGIK
-770 SEDQKGADKSGANK
+770 SADQKSTG
-784 SGSGRG
+784 GSTSRSKG

-808 ANDAAAEAIEDGFEQ
+808 ANDAAAKAIEDGFEQ
-823 RKAQIEANYQNEL
+823 RKAQIEANYLNEL
-836 AELQKIY
+836 AELQKTY
-843 GKNED
+843 SKNDD
-848 ILNKRGAYAKA
+848 ILNKRGAYANT
-859 TLTPEQ
+859 TLTSEQ
-865 RNKIETSNKA
+865 RNKIETANKA
-875 ISQIIVNLE
+875 IGQILINLE
-884 VATNQ
+884 VATN
-889 KLEKLER
+889 KELEDLER

-914 NIGTATADEQLDLQ
+914 DIGNATMDEQLDLQ

-934 QKQAEIET
+934 QRKAEIEA

-949 DRIRDEN
+949 DRIRDEK
-956 GNDIGLQLINQA
+956 GNDIGLPLINA
-968 YAKKEK
+968 
-974 DLVTKHTQEMYR
+974 
-986 IIVTGLDNELEAVKS
+986 
-1001 NSDEEL
+1001 
-1007 NIMLKK
+1007 
-1013 LEAERQIAL
+1013 
-1022 AENRLKPASEQV
+1022 
-1034 SESSINTAF
+1034 AF
-1043 DTKVARTKGSYA
+1043 DTKVARTKGRYT
-1055 LEGFEQKQSLEKA
+1055 LEDFEQKQSLEKA
-1068 KFDNTEHTTI
+1068 RFDNAEHTTVQI
-1078 QTARFELEQE
+1078 TRFELEQE
-1088 KALWEEKVRLAEAGM
+1088 KALWEEKVKLAKAGM
-1103 LDWSDTQIEEA
+1103 LDWSKTQIEEA
-1114 KQMIANFEKE
+1114 EQMIDNLDKE
-1124 LKKLPKGINEI
+1124 LKKLPTGINEVL
-1135 IAEIG
+1135 AEIG
-1140 EYGVG
+1140 EYGIG
-1145 GTILKHLGFDDDTV
+1145 GTILKHLGFDDDQI
-1159 DAMSMAIDQIK
+1159 DAFGMAIDAIK
-1170 DSISSLIDAWV
+1170 DNISSLVDAWNE
-1181 DAADAAV
+1181 AAQAAV
-1188 EAADKQVEAAQKV
+1188 DAADKQVEAAQAV

-1218 TAQKELELAK
+1218 TAQKELGLAK
-1228 KSQGEAIKEK
+1228 KNREEAIKEQK
-1238 QKAQKAQLAIDTI
+1238 KAQKAQLAIDTV
-1251 TQTSSLITATAQIWS
+1251 TQASSLVTASAQIWA
-1266 ALGGVSVIGPALA
+1266 ALSGVKVVGPALA
-1279 IAAIATMW
+1279 IAAIAAMW
-1287 GTFAA
+1287 GSFIE
-1292 AKIKAAQVAS
+1292 AKTRASRIRS
-1302 QSEQYGEGGLE
+1302 QSQQYGEGGLE

-1326 DLGVENRRHK
+1326 DLGVENKRHK
-1336 RIRAEG
+1336 RMRAEG
-1342 GEALAIISKKRT
+1342 GEALAIINKKRT

-1363 IINSLNKG
+1363 IIESLNKG
-1371 TFEQSYMQSFAT
+1371 TFEQSYLQSFVA

-1389 AGVGQTTDISRLE
+1389 AGVNQPTDISRLE
-1402 RDVTRIKEELSYK
+1402 RDVTRIKEELDYR
-1415 YYSEPDRTIIKNG
+1415 YYSEPDRTIVKKG

>member
-28 EQVNI
+28 EQVNV

-130 RREKSLYDALSEADR
+130 RREKALYDALSEADR
-145 LNTAIGGEQIK
+145 LNAAIGSEQIK
-156 IIRKL
+156 VIREL
-161 TEERAYAQRELKAS
+161 TKEQAFAQRELKAS
-175 IGAVNDYVRAQVN
+175 VGAVNDYVRAQTN
-188 VMKQDDKLA
+188 MMKQDDALA
-197 FATARATDAAA
+197 KMTARYADAAA
-208 RKRKALKL
+208 RKRKTHQL

-223 NSTSIEGLKARLDR
+223 NATSIEGLKARLDQ

-252 AEGENMR
+252 AEGEKMR
-259 KDIMDLTAQYESLNA
+259 KDIMDLTAQYEALNA
-274 TMNGSSLSSDALANA
+274 TMNGSSLSADALANA

-296 QSEEAERIAEINA
+296 ESEEAERIAEINA
-309 QADVANYK
+309 QADIANYK

-331 EERLRLAQSGEAA
+331 EERLRLAQSGEATE
-344 ALAATNQDIAEQNRL
+344 LAATNQSIAEQNRL

-365 LMRANIPIEVEARN
+365 LIRANIPIEVEARN

-419 QQQIAAIMTTM
+419 QQQIAALMTTM

-441 QRLGKNFDGL
+441 ARLGKNFDGL

-482 VVDQIRKVI
+482 VVDQIKKVI
-491 VANKQLKAAGTET
+491 LANKQLKAAGTET

-526 TLFTFFGEDILKW
+526 TLLTFFGEDILKW

-576 TLYRLQL
+576 ILYRLQL
-583 QWKNLRTEAE
+583 QWKNMTTEAE

-606 KLGIAIND
+606 KLGVAINS

-669 HEQSVRGQVRAQ
+669 HERSVRGQVRAQ
-681 YLQGQQL
+681 YLQGQQM
-688 GSNVWVRD
+688 GSNVWGRD
-696 ENGRL
+696 ANGRL
-701 RLQVA
+701 VLQRS
-706 TQAEL
+706 TQAQL
-711 NRRQEEALANDKE
+711 NKMQEEALANDKE
-724 RAKQAKEIAASRK
+724 RAKQAREIAAARER
-737 LEQQYLQNG
+737 EQQYIQNG

-770 SEDQKGADKSGANK
+770 PEDQKGADKSGA
-784 SGSGRG
+784 GAGRG

-808 ANDAAAEAIEDGFEQ
+808 ANDAAAKAIEDGFEQ
-823 RKAQIEANYQNEL
+823 RRAQIEANYQNEL
-836 AELQKIY
+836 AELQKMY
-843 GKNED
+843 SKNED
-848 ILNKRGAYAKA
+848 ILNKRGAYAKT

-865 RNKIETSNKA
+865 KKQIETSNKA
-875 ISQIIVNLE
+875 IGQILINLE

-889 KLEKLER
+889 ELEKLER

-901 MNKLTEERYQYIL
+901 MNKLIEERYQYIL
-914 NIGTATADEQLDLQ
+914 GLGKATADEQLELQ

-934 QKQAEIET
+934 QKKAEIET

-949 DRIRDEN
+949 DRVQDEE
-956 GNDIGLQLINQA
+956 GNDIGIQLINQA
-968 YAKKEK
+968 YAKKEE
-974 DLVTKHTQEMYR
+974 DLVTKHMQEMYR
-986 IIVTGLDNELEAVKS
+986 IIVTGLDNELEAVKA
-1001 NSDEEL
+1001 NSKEEL
-1007 NIMLKK
+1007 DILLKK

-1034 SESSINTAF
+1034 SESSINAAF
-1043 DTKVARTKGSYA
+1043 DTKVARTKGSHA
-1055 LEGFEQKQSLEKA
+1055 LESFEQTQGLEKA
-1068 KFDNTEHTTI
+1068 RFDHSEHTTI
-1078 QTARFELEQE
+1078 QTTRFELEQE
-1088 KALWEEKVRLAEAGM
+1088 KALWEKKVELAKAGM
-1103 LDWSDTQIEEA
+1103 LDWSDVQIQEA
-1114 KQMIANFEKE
+1114 EQMVANFERE

-1145 GTILKHLGFDDDTV
+1145 GTILKHMGFDDEAV
-1159 DAMSMAIDQIK
+1159 DAMGMAIDQIK
-1170 DSISSLIDAWV
+1170 DNISSLIDAWI

-1188 EAADKQVEAAQKV
+1188 EAADKQVDAAQKV

-1206 EARNNGYANSVV
+1206 EARNNGYANEVV
-1218 TAQKELELAK
+1218 TAQKELALAK
-1228 KSQGEAIKEK
+1228 KNQEAAIKEK

-1251 TQTSSLITATAQIWS
+1251 TQASSLVTASAQIWS
-1266 ALGGVSVIGPALA
+1266 ALGGIPYVGPALA

-1302 QSEQYGEGGLE
+1302 QSEEYGEGGLE
-1313 FLEGG
+1313 ILEGG

-1326 DLGVENRRHK
+1326 DLGVENKRHK
-1336 RIRAEG
+1336 RMRAEG

-1363 IINSLNKG
+1363 IIESLNKG

-1389 AGVGQTTDISRLE
+1389 AGMGQTTDISRLE
-1402 RDVTRIKEELSYK
+1402 SDVARIKEELGYR
-1415 YYSEPDRTIIKNG
+1415 YYSEPDRTIIKKG
-1428 NLTRIIKK
+1428 NLTRIIMK

>member
-28 EQVNI
+28 EQVNV
-33 HMTKVAQ
+33 HMSKVAQ

-64 NALAEMATFIE
+64 NALAEMAAFIE

-94 AAVVKEQ
+94 ATVVKEQ

-111 QYKLEKAAKGAID
+111 QYKLKKAAKGAID

-130 RREKSLYDALSEADR
+130 RREKALYDALSETDR

-156 IIRKL
+156 MIRKL
-161 TEERAYAQRELKAS
+161 TEERAYAQRELRAS
-175 IGAVNDYVRAQVN
+175 VGAANDYVRAQVN
-188 VMKQDDKLA
+188 AMKQEDKLA
-197 FATARATDAAA
+197 LLTARTADIAA
-208 RKRKALKL
+208 RKRKEHQLN
-216 DAAAMNT
+216 AAAMNQ
-223 NSTSIEGLKARLDR
+223 NATSIAGLKARLDQ
-237 LVASYRKLDE
+237 LVHTYRQLDVT
-247 ATRNS
+247 TRES
-252 AEGENMR
+252 PTGEKMR
-259 KDIMDLTAQYESLNA
+259 KDIMDLTAQYEALNA
-274 TMNGSSLSSDALANA
+274 SMNGSSLSADALANA

-296 QSEEAERIAEINA
+296 QSKEAEHIAEINA

-344 ALAATNQDIAEQNRL
+344 ELTATNQDIAEQNRL

-419 QQQIAAIMTTM
+419 QQQIAALMTTM

-482 VVDQIRKVI
+482 VVDQINRVI
-491 VANKQLKAAGTET
+491 TANKQLKAAGTET

-518 NAIMMLVV
+518 NAVVMLVV

-539 AKNLITGNK
+539 AKNLITGNN

-562 QIKETSDEFGEGLS
+562 QIKETSGEFGEGLS

-606 KLGIAIND
+606 KLGTAINNI
-614 VADAENVF
+614 ADAENVF
-622 VKNTAAVIESM
+622 IKNTGAVIESM

-640 AGEQLATEEYKKAM
+640 AAEQLAAEEYKKAM
-654 QEGASRGA
+654 QEGASRAA
-662 LEADYKA
+662 LEADYEA
-669 HEQSVRGQVRAQ
+669 HEKSVRGRIQAQ
-681 YLQGQQL
+681 YLQNGQV
-688 GSNVWVRD
+688 GDYTWTHER
-696 ENGRL
+696 GRQV
-701 RLQVA
+701 LQKT
-706 TQAEL
+706 TQEEL
-711 NRRQEEALANDKE
+711 NRLQEEALKTDKE
-724 RAKQAKEIAASRK
+724 RAKQAKEIEDSSKREA
-737 LEQQYLQNG
+737 QYKANG
-746 MQYTK
+746 VQFTRM
-751 IALGYTQDVIDV
+751 ALGYTQDVIDK
-763 LNSAGIK
+763 LNAAGIK
-770 SEDQKGADKSGANK
+770 TEDQKGADKSGTGA
-784 SGSGRG
+784 GRG

-808 ANDAAAEAIEDGFEQ
+808 ANDAAAKAIEDGFEQ
-823 RKAQIEANYQNEL
+823 RKAQIEADYQNEL
-836 AELQKIY
+836 AELQKMY
-843 GKNED
+843 SKNED
-848 ILNKRGAYAKA
+848 ILNKRGAYAKT

-865 RNKIETSNKA
+865 RNQIETSNKA
-875 ISQIIVNLE
+875 IGQILINLE
-884 VATNQ
+884 VAKNQ

-914 NIGTATADEQLDLQ
+914 NLGEATADEQLDLQ

-934 QKQAEIET
+934 QKKAEIET

-956 GNDIGLQLINQA
+956 GNDIGPQLISQT

-974 DLVTKHTQEMYR
+974 DLVTKHTREMYR
-986 IIVTGLDNELEAVKS
+986 IIVTGLDNELEAVQS

-1007 NIMLKK
+1007 DILLKK

-1034 SESSINTAF
+1034 SESSIKAAFNTKA
-1043 DTKVARTKGSYA
+1043 DRAKGSHA
-1055 LEGFEQKQSLEKA
+1055 LEDFEQKQALKKA
-1068 KFDNTEHTTI
+1068 EFENAEHTTI
-1078 QTARFELEQE
+1078 QINRFELEQE
-1088 KALWEEKVRLAEAGM
+1088 RDLWTKKVELAEAGM
-1103 LDWSDTQIEEA
+1103 LNWSDTQIKEA

-1124 LKKLPKGINEI
+1124 LKKLPKGVNEI

-1145 GTILKHLGFDDDTV
+1145 GTILKHLGFDDKAV
-1159 DAMSMAIDQIK
+1159 DAMGMTIDQIK
-1170 DSISSLIDAWV
+1170 DNISSLIDAWNE
-1181 DAADAAV
+1181 AAQAAV
-1188 EAADKQVEAAQKV
+1188 DAADKQVEAAQKT

-1206 EARNNGYANSVV
+1206 EARNNGYANEVV
-1218 TAQKELELAK
+1218 TAQKELALARK
-1228 KSQGEAIKEK
+1228 NREKALKE
-1238 QKAQKAQLAIDTI
+1238 QEKAQKAQRALDSIQQA
-1251 TQTSSLITATAQIWS
+1251 SNLVTAS
-1266 ALGGVSVIGPALA
+1266 ALIWAQLGFPYAIPA
-1279 IAAIATMW
+1279 IALMW
-1287 GTFAA
+1287 ASFAA
-1292 AKIKAAQVAS
+1292 AKIKALQVS
-1302 QSEQYGEGGLE
+1302 KQNTEQYGEGGLE

-1326 DLGVENRRHK
+1326 DLGVENKRHK
-1336 RIRAEG
+1336 RMRAEG

-1363 IINSLNKG
+1363 IIESLNKG
-1371 TFEQSYMQSFAT
+1371 TFEQSYMQSFAA
-1383 PIGLQL
+1383 PIELQL

-1402 RDVTRIKEELSYK
+1402 RDVTHIKEELGYR
-1415 YYSEPDRTIIKNG
+1415 YYSEPDQTIIKKG

>member
-19 SIEKLIGLL
+19 SIEKLIELL
-28 EQVNI
+28 EQVNV
-33 HMTKVAQ
+33 HMSKVAQ

-75 KLEKA
+75 RLEKS

-94 AAVVKEQ
+94 TAVVKEQ
-101 IKETNQETLS
+101 IKEVNQETLS
-111 QYKLEKAAKGAID
+111 RYKLDKAAKGAID

-130 RREKSLYDALSEADR
+130 RREKVLYDALSEADR
-145 LNTAIGGEQIK
+145 LNFTIGDKQIE

-175 IGAVNDYVRAQVN
+175 VGAVQDYVRAQTN
-188 VMKQDDKLA
+188 MIKQDDRLA
-197 FATARATDAAA
+197 SLTARYTDAAA
-208 RKRKALKL
+208 RKRKAHQL

-223 NSTSIEGLKARLDR
+223 NATSIDGLKARLDQ

-247 ATRNS
+247 SERNS
-252 AEGENMR
+252 ARGTQMQ
-259 KDIMDLTAQYESLNA
+259 KDIMNLTAQYEALNA
-274 TMNGSSLSSDALANA
+274 TMNGSSLSADALANA

-296 QSEEAERIAEINA
+296 QSTEAERTAEINA
-309 QADVANYK
+309 QADIANFK
-317 IKARIQLETDLEKA
+317 IKARIQLETNLEKA

-344 ALAATNQDIAEQNRL
+344 QLAATNQDIAEQNRL
-359 NQTRAA
+359 NQARAA

-401 LKKLSLS
+401 LRKLSLS
-408 QKAQRDELVAY
+408 QKAQRDELTAY
-419 QQQIAAIMTTM
+419 QQQIAALMTTM
-430 EAGISAGRGGM
+430 EAGTSAGRGGM

-491 VANKQLKAAGTET
+491 LANKQLRAAGTET
-504 VSVVKQIGKSLLSF
+504 VSVVKQIGKSLISF

-526 TLFTFFGEDILKW
+526 TLFTFFGEDILNW
-539 AKNLITGNK
+539 AKKLITGNK
-548 VIISTTKALKNLKK
+548 IIISTTKALKNLKK

-606 KLGIAIND
+606 KLGIAINN

-662 LEADYKA
+662 LEADYKV
-669 HEQSVRGQVRAQ
+669 HEQSVRGQIRAQ
-681 YLQGQQL
+681 YLQGQQI
-688 GSNVWVRD
+688 GSKVWGRD
-696 ENGRL
+696 ENGML

-711 NRRQEEALANDKE
+711 SRLQESALANDKE
-724 RAKQAKEIAASRK
+724 RVKQAKEIAAARER
-737 LEQQYLQNG
+737 EQQYIQNG
-746 MQYTK
+746 MLYTK

-770 SEDQKGADKSGANK
+770 SEDQKGADKSG

-790 ARSLDEYIRN
+790 IRSLDEYIRN

-808 ANDAAAEAIEDGFEQ
+808 ANDAAAKAIEDGFEQ

-836 AELQKIY
+836 AELQKMY
-843 GKNED
+843 SKNED
-848 ILNKRGAYAKA
+848 ILNKRGAYAKT

-865 RNKIETSNKA
+865 RNQIETANKG
-875 ISQIIVNLE
+875 IGQILINLE

-889 KLEKLER
+889 ELEKLER

-901 MNKLTEERYQYIL
+901 MNKLVEERYQYIL
-914 NIGTATADEQLDLQ
+914 NLGKATADEQLDLQ

-934 QKQAEIET
+934 QKKAEIEA

-949 DRIRDEN
+949 DRIRDED
-956 GNDIGLQLINQA
+956 GNDIGLQLINKT
-968 YAKKEK
+968 YAKKEE
-974 DLVTKHTQEMYR
+974 DLVTKHMQEMYR
-986 IIVTGLDNELEAVKS
+986 IIVAGLDNELEAVQS

-1007 NIMLKK
+1007 SIKLKK

-1034 SESSINTAF
+1034 SESSINKAF
-1043 DTKVARTKGSYA
+1043 DTKAARTKGSHI
-1055 LEGFEQKQSLEKA
+1055 LEGFEQRQGLQKA
-1068 KFDNTEHTTI
+1068 RFNSVEHTTTQI
-1078 QTARFELEQE
+1078 TRFELEQE
-1088 KALWEEKVRLAEAGM
+1088 KAMWEEKVKLAEAGM
-1103 LDWSDTQIEEA
+1103 LNWSKVQIDEA
-1114 KQMIANFEKE
+1114 KQMIANINME
-1124 LKKLPKGINEI
+1124 LDKLPKKVNEI
-1135 IAEIG
+1135 LADIG
-1140 EYGVG
+1140 EYGIG
-1145 GTILKHLGFDDDTV
+1145 GTILKHLGFDND
-1159 DAMSMAIDQIK
+1159 AIDAFGTVFDAIK
-1170 DSISSLIDAWV
+1170 DNISSLIDSWNE
-1181 DAADAAV
+1181 AAQAAV
-1188 EAADKQVEAAQKV
+1188 DAADKQVEAAKSV
-1201 LDAEI
+1201 LDAEL

-1218 TAQKELELAK
+1218 TAQKELALSRK
-1228 KSQGEAIKEK
+1228 KREEAIKEK
-1238 QKAQKAQLAIDTI
+1238 EKAQKAQLAIDTI
-1251 TQTSSLITATAQIWS
+1251 TQTSSLITATAQLWS
-1266 ALGGVSVIGPALA
+1266 SVGGVPIIGPALA

-1287 GTFAA
+1287 GSFAA

-1318 SHASGNDI
+1318 SHAFGNDI
-1326 DLGVENRRHK
+1326 DLGVENKRHK
-1336 RIRAEG
+1336 RMRAEG

-1363 IINSLNKG
+1363 IIESLNKG
-1371 TFEQSYMQSFAT
+1371 TFEQSYMQSFAA

-1389 AGVGQTTDISRLE
+1389 AGFSQSTDISRLE
-1402 RDVTRIKEELSYK
+1402 QDVSRIKEELGYR
-1415 YYSEPDRTIIKNG
+1415 YYSEPDRTIIKKG
-1428 NLTRIIKK
+1428 NLTRIIRK

>member
-19 SIEKLIGLL
+19 SIEKLIELL
-28 EQVNI
+28 EQVNV
-33 HMTKVAQ
+33 HMSKVAQ

-75 KLEKA
+75 KLEKS

-94 AAVVKEQ
+94 TAVVKEQ
-101 IKETNQETLS
+101 IKEVNQETLS
-111 QYKLEKAAKGAID
+111 RYKLDKAAKGAID

-130 RREKSLYDALSEADR
+130 RREKVLYDALSEADR
-145 LNTAIGGEQIK
+145 LNSTIGDKQIE

-175 IGAVNDYVRAQVN
+175 VGAVQDYVRAQTN
-188 VMKQDDKLA
+188 MIKQDDRLA
-197 FATARATDAAA
+197 SLTARYTDAAA
-208 RKRKALKL
+208 RKRKAHQL

-223 NSTSIEGLKARLDR
+223 NATSIDGLKARLDQ

-247 ATRNS
+247 STRNS
-252 AEGENMR
+252 AQGVQMQ
-259 KDIMDLTAQYESLNA
+259 KDIMNLTAQYEALNA
-274 TMNGSSLSSDALANA
+274 TMSGSSLSTDALANA
-289 SRRLALA
+289 SRRLSLA
-296 QSEEAERIAEINA
+296 QSAEAEHIAEINA
-309 QADVANYK
+309 QADVANFK

-344 ALAATNQDIAEQNRL
+344 QLAATNQDIAEQNRL
-359 NQTRAA
+359 NQARAA

-401 LKKLSLS
+401 LRKLSLS
-408 QKAQRDELVAY
+408 QKAQRDELTAY
-419 QQQIAAIMTTM
+419 QQQIAALMTTM
-430 EAGISAGRGGM
+430 EAGISVGHGGM

-491 VANKQLKAAGTET
+491 LANKQLKAAGTET

-526 TLFTFFGEDILKW
+526 TLLTFFGEDILKW
-539 AKNLITGNK
+539 AKKLITGNK
-548 VIISTTKALKNLKK
+548 IIISTTKALKNLKK

-606 KLGIAIND
+606 KLGIAINN
-614 VADAENVF
+614 VAEAENVF

-662 LEADYKA
+662 LEADYNV

-681 YLQGQQL
+681 YLQGQQI
-688 GSNVWVRD
+688 GSKVWSRD
-696 ENGRL
+696 ENGML

-711 NRRQEEALANDKE
+711 SKLQESALANDKE
-724 RAKQAKEIAASRK
+724 RAKQAKEIAAARER
-737 LEQQYLQNG
+737 EQQYIQNG
-746 MQYTK
+746 MLYTK

-770 SEDQKGADKSGANK
+770 PEDQKGDDK

-790 ARSLDEYIRN
+790 VRSLDEYIRN

-808 ANDAAAEAIEDGFEQ
+808 ANDAAAKATEDGFKQ

-836 AELQKIY
+836 AELQKMY
-843 GKNED
+843 SKNED
-848 ILNKRGAYAKA
+848 ILNKRGAYAKT

-865 RNKIETSNKA
+865 RDKIETSNKA
-875 ISQIIVNLE
+875 IGQILVNLE
-884 VATNQ
+884 VAKNQ
-889 KLEKLER
+889 ELEKLER

-901 MNKLTEERYQYIL
+901 MNKLAEERYQYIL
-914 NIGTATADEQLDLQ
+914 NLGNATADEQLDLQ
-928 KKILEA
+928 KKILVV
-934 QKQAEIET
+934 QKKAEIEA

-949 DRIRDEN
+949 DRIRDED
-956 GNDIGLQLINQA
+956 GNDIGLRLINQT

-974 DLVTKHTQEMYR
+974 DLVTKHMLEMYR
-986 IIVTGLDNELEAVKS
+986 IIVAGLDNELEAVQS

-1007 NIMLKK
+1007 SIKLKK
-1013 LEAERQIAL
+1013 LEAERKIAL
-1022 AENRLKPASEQV
+1022 AENRLKPVSEQV
-1034 SESSINTAF
+1034 SESSIKAAF
-1043 DTKVARTKGSYA
+1043 DTKAARTKGSHI
-1055 LEGFEQKQSLEKA
+1055 LEDFEQKQGLQKA
-1068 KFDNTEHTTI
+1068 RFDSVEHTTTQI
-1078 QTARFELEQE
+1078 KRFELEQE
-1088 KALWEEKVRLAEAGM
+1088 KAMWEEKVKLAEAGM
-1103 LDWSDTQIEEA
+1103 LNWSKVQIDEA
-1114 KQMIANFEKE
+1114 KQMIASINME
-1124 LKKLPKGINEI
+1124 LDKLPRKFDEI
-1135 IAEIG
+1135 LADIG
-1140 EYGVG
+1140 EYGIG
-1145 GTILKHLGFDDDTV
+1145 GTILKHLGFDNE
-1159 DAMSMAIDQIK
+1159 AIDAFGAVFDAIK
-1170 DSISSLIDAWV
+1170 DNISSLIDAWNE
-1181 DAADAAV
+1181 AAQAAV
-1188 EAADKQVEAAQKV
+1188 DAADKQVEAAKSV
-1201 LDAEI
+1201 LDAEL

-1218 TAQKELELAK
+1218 TAQKELALSRK
-1228 KSQGEAIKEK
+1228 KREEAIKEK
-1238 QKAQKAQLAIDTI
+1238 EKAQKAQLAIDTI
-1251 TQTSSLITATAQIWS
+1251 TQTSSLITATAQLWS
-1266 ALGGVSVIGPALA
+1266 SVGGVPIIGPALA
-1279 IAAIATMW
+1279 LAAIATMW
-1287 GTFAA
+1287 GSFAA

-1326 DLGVENRRHK
+1326 DLGVENKRHRRM
-1336 RIRAEG
+1336 RAEG

-1363 IINSLNKG
+1363 IIESLNKG
-1371 TFEQSYMQSFAT
+1371 TFEQSYMQSFAA
-1383 PIGLQL
+1383 PVELQL
-1389 AGVGQTTDISRLE
+1389 AGFSQSTDISRLE
-1402 RDVTRIKEELSYK
+1402 QDVSRIKEELGYR
-1415 YYSEPDRTIIKNG
+1415 YYSEPDRTIIKKG
-1428 NLTRIIKK
+1428 NLTRIIRK